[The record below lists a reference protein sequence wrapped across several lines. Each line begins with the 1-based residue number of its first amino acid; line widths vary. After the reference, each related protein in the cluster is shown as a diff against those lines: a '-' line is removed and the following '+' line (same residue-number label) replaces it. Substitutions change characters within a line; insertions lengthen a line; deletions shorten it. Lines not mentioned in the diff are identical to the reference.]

1 MKKYLLSSLLVLGL
15 ALYSTVAA
23 WAENVVYGLMPSNT
37 YGART
42 TSFDID
48 ALGATALK
56 ITPEFAFENA
66 EEFNCGTSVGD
77 KYYAFVVNRGVDA
90 PAFVTL
96 NFTTG
101 KMVVV
106 NDKSFTYGK
115 PGFGANGMAYD
126 EANEKLYAIEGV
138 YDESLDATATKL
150 YSVDTTNGTLT
161 EVATLNDSYEAIASD
176 HKGGFYLVK
185 VVTEGRK
192 NYPVLYKVSADFKVT
207 EAVANNTVTCSYST
221 FNSLVASKD
230 GKTVYYAAGKSIY
243 AFDVTAGT
251 VEMKGNL
258 NLNIAGITL
267 DKSSADGVAA
277 ENIPDAKPAAK
288 RFLVMRRI
296 YGSAMGDVPD
306 DVDSKRTYYY
316 YNVDGKEVGYANY
329 GRLYTDLGISE
340 TFNVVDIAKPVFD
353 ENGNI
358 VARNT
363 YQWGPYDFLDNT
375 FKKTPNCETY
385 EYNEAGQL
393 VSDTTSVYY
402 HEYTYNED
410 GTLATLNTYNKFTK
424 KLSQSIQYVAY
435 DEKGNVISYVSDGN
449 WDSQKYN
456 ADIEYD
462 ENGNKIEEF
471 QYKVV
476 DDPNMPGSTM
486 NKPKQL
492 EKWEYVN
499 NGLAL
504 YQRFRYDNIGK
515 DVPEYNEVPEF
526 KTVYEPVV
534 EGDYNDVYAR
544 DSSYFDN
551 GKNSKWMGE
560 STYSRYTYAD
570 FTDMEKD
577 TYMEL
582 TAEVDAK
589 AYNTVNLKFTMPQL
603 GGIQNCKFVIYRDCT
618 PIDTLSFDD
627 FVANADPETG
637 LCTYQDKLVKN
648 GTYDYFIQP
657 LFSAYSDDMMAA
669 DIDEPGIDDGGVV
682 TPEENPEAEWIGYYS
697 TTPVQVTVYT
707 ELPAVTDLAL
717 TGGEIKTS
725 GNIANLQKTYYAGL
739 SWKNPENITDY
750 GFKKNSV
757 YLGMEEQSLAE
768 ITKADSTNAN
778 VELAFE
784 EDTEAYVVTSYA
796 LGYAVSDTIT
806 VKIKDIDAFATGVEG
821 VTVDGAVKATFANNT
836 ITLSDNAT
844 VSVFAANGQK
854 VYEKNNVTSVSLNNL
869 PAAAYIVCVEKNG
882 NVNAYKYRV
891 K

>member
-56 ITPEFAFENA
+56 ITPDFTFENA
-66 EEFNCGTSVGD
+66 EEFNCGTSAGD

-90 PAFVTL
+90 AAFVTL

-106 NDKSFTYGK
+106 NDKSFSYGK

-126 EANEKLYAIEGV
+126 ETNGKLYVIEGV
-138 YDESLDATATKL
+138 YDESLEATATKL

-161 EVATLNDSYEAIASD
+161 EVAKWNDSYEAITSD

-185 VVTEGRK
+185 VVSEKKK
-192 NYPVLYKVSADFKVT
+192 NYPVLYKVSADFKVS
-207 EAVANNTVTCSYST
+207 EAVANNTVTCSYT
-221 FNSLVASKD
+221 TYNSLVASKD
-230 GKTVYYAAGKSIY
+230 GNTVYYAAGKSIY

-258 NLNIAGITL
+258 NLNIAGITF

-277 ENIPDAKPAAK
+277 ENIPDDKPAAK
-288 RFLVMRRI
+288 RFLVMKRI

-316 YNVDGKEVGYANY
+316 YNADGKEVGYANY
-329 GRLYTDLGISE
+329 GRLYSDLGTSDK
-340 TFNVVDIAKPVFD
+340 FNLVDIAKPVFD

-358 VARNT
+358 VAKNT
-363 YQWGPYDFLDNT
+363 YQWGPYDFLDYT

-402 HEYTYNED
+402 HEYTYNEN
-410 GTLATLNTYNKFTK
+410 GTLAILNTYNRFTK
-424 KLSQSIQYVAY
+424 KLSQSIKYTY

-449 WDSQKYN
+449 WDAQKYN

-462 ENGNKIEEF
+462 ENGNKVLEF

-476 DDPNMPGSTM
+476 EDSDMPGETTTKS
-486 NKPKQL
+486 KQL

-504 YQRFRYDNIGK
+504 YQRFRYDDKG
-515 DVPEYNEVPEF
+515 EAVPEF

-534 EGDYNDVYAR
+534 EGDYNDVYVR
-544 DSSYFDN
+544 DSSYYDN

-560 STYSRYTYAD
+560 STYSRYTYTD
-570 FTDMEKD
+570 FTDMEEA

-589 AYNTVNLKFTMPQL
+589 AYNTVNLKFGMPQL
-603 GGIQNCKFVIYRDCT
+603 ALMQDSKYVIYRDCT

-627 FVANADPETG
+627 FAANADPETG
-637 LCTYQDKLVKN
+637 ICTYQDKLLKN

-657 LFSAYSDDMMAA
+657 LFTAYSDDMMAA
-669 DIDEPGIDDGGVV
+669 DVDEPGIDDGGVV
-682 TPEENPEAEWIGYYS
+682 SPEENPEAQWIGYYS

-707 ELPAVTDLAL
+707 ELPSVTELTM
-717 TGGEIKTS
+717 TGGKIETS
-725 GNIANLQKTYYAGL
+725 GNIANLQKTYFADF
-739 SWKNPENITDY
+739 SWKNPENVEDY

-768 ITKADSTNAN
+768 ITKADSTKAS

-796 LGYAVSDTIT
+796 LGHAISDTIT
-806 VKIKDIDAFATGVEG
+806 VKIKDIEKAAGVEG
-821 VTVDGAVKATFANNT
+821 VTVDGAVKATFVGNT

-854 VYEKNNVTSVSLNNL
+854 VYEENNVTSVSLNNL

>member
-48 ALGATALK
+48 ALGSDALK
-56 ITPEFAFENA
+56 LTPDFAFENA

-77 KYYAFVVNRGVDA
+77 KYYAFVVNRGVEA
-90 PAFVTL
+90 AAFVTL

-126 EANEKLYAIEGV
+126 ETNGKLYVIEGAF
-138 YDESLDATATKL
+138 DESLEAEATKL

-161 EVATLNDSYEAIASD
+161 EVAKWNDSYEAIASD

-185 VVTEGRK
+185 VVSEGRK
-192 NYPVLYKVSADFKVT
+192 NYPVLYKVSADFKVS
-207 EAVANNTVTCSYST
+207 EAVANNTVTCSYT
-221 FNSLVASKD
+221 TYNSLVASKD
-230 GKTVYYAAGKSIY
+230 GSTVYYAAGKSIY

-258 NLNIAGITL
+258 NLNIAGITF

-277 ENIPDAKPAAK
+277 ENIPDDKPAAK
-288 RFLVMRRI
+288 RFLVMKRI

-306 DVDSKRTYYY
+306 DVDSKRTFYY

-329 GRLYTDLGISE
+329 GRLYLDLGVSDN
-340 TFNVVDIAKPVFD
+340 FNLVDIAKPVFD

-363 YQWGPYDFLDNT
+363 YQWGPYDFLDYT
-375 FKKTPNCETY
+375 FQKTPNCETY
-385 EYNEAGQL
+385 AYNEAGQL
-393 VSDTTSVYY
+393 IADTTSVYY
-402 HEYTYNED
+402 HEYTYNEN
-410 GTLATLNTYNKFTK
+410 GTLAILNTYNKFSK
-424 KLSQSIQYVAY
+424 KLSQSIKYTY

-456 ADIEYD
+456 AEIEYD
-462 ENGNKIEEF
+462 KNGNKIEEF
-471 QYKVV
+471 QYQVV
-476 DDPNMPGSTM
+476 EDPNMPGSTT
-486 NKPKQL
+486 NKSKQL
-492 EKWEYVN
+492 ETWKYVDN
-499 NGLAL
+499 CLAE
-504 YQRFRYDNIGK
+504 YQRFRFDEKGK
-515 DVPEYNEVPEF
+515 EVPEY

-534 EGDYNDVYAR
+534 EGDYNDVYVR
-544 DSSYFDN
+544 DSSYFDDGRN
-551 GKNSKWMGE
+551 PRWMGE

-589 AYNTVNLKFTMPQL
+589 AYNTVNLKFSMPQL
-603 GGIQNCKFVIYRDCT
+603 GGVQDCKFVIYRDCT

-637 LCTYQDKLVKN
+637 LCTYQDKLLKN

-657 LFSAYSDDMMAA
+657 LFTAYSDDMMAA
-669 DIDEPGIDDGGVV
+669 DVDEPGIDDGGVV
-682 TPEENPEAEWIGYYS
+682 GPEENPEAQWIGYYS

-717 TGGEIKTS
+717 TGGKVETS
-725 GNIANLQKTYYAGL
+725 GSIANLQKTYFAAF

-757 YLGMEEQSLAE
+757 YLGMEEQALAE
-768 ITKADSTNAN
+768 ITKADSTSAN

-796 LGYAVSDTIT
+796 LGNAISDTIT
-806 VKIKDIDAFATGVEG
+806 VKIKDIEAFATGVEG
-821 VTVDGAVKATFANNT
+821 VTVDGAVKATFAGNT

-854 VYEKNNVTSVSLNNL
+854 VYEENNVTSVSLNNL

>member
-258 NLNIAGITL
+258 NLNIAGITF
-267 DKSSADGVAA
+267 DKSSADGAAA

-288 RFLVMRRI
+288 RFLVMKRI

-363 YQWGPYDFLDNT
+363 YQWGPYDFLDYT

-424 KLSQSIQYVAY
+424 KLYQSIQYVAY

-476 DDPNMPGSTM
+476 DDPNMPGSTT

-515 DVPEYNEVPEF
+515 DVPEYKEVPEY

-560 STYSRYTYAD
+560 CTYSRYTYAD

-637 LCTYQDKLVKN
+637 LCTYQDKLLKN

-725 GNIANLQKTYYAGL
+725 GNVANLQKTYYAGL

-757 YLGMEEQSLAE
+757 YLGMEEQALAE
-768 ITKADSTNAN
+768 VTKADSTNVN

>member
-48 ALGATALK
+48 ALGSDALK
-56 ITPEFAFENA
+56 LTPDFAFENA

-90 PAFVTL
+90 AAFVTL

-126 EANEKLYAIEGV
+126 ETNGKLYVIEGV

-185 VVTEGRK
+185 VVSEGRK
-192 NYPVLYKVSADFKVT
+192 NYPVLYKVSADFKVS
-207 EAVANNTVTCSYST
+207 EAVANNTVTCSYT
-221 FNSLVASKD
+221 TYNSLVASKD
-230 GKTVYYAAGKSIY
+230 GSTVYYAAGKSIY

-258 NLNIAGITL
+258 NLNIAGITF

-277 ENIPDAKPAAK
+277 ENIPDDKPAAK
-288 RFLVMRRI
+288 RFLVMKRI

-329 GRLYTDLGISE
+329 GRLYLDLGVSDN
-340 TFNVVDIAKPVFD
+340 FNLVDIAKPVFD

-363 YQWGPYDFLDNT
+363 YQWGPYDFLDYT
-375 FKKTPNCETY
+375 FQKTPNCETY
-385 EYNEAGQL
+385 AYNEAGQL
-393 VSDTTSVYY
+393 IADTTSVYY
-402 HEYTYNED
+402 HEYTYNEN
-410 GTLATLNTYNKFTK
+410 GTLAILNTYNKFSK
-424 KLSQSIQYVAY
+424 KLSQSIKYTY

-456 ADIEYD
+456 AEIEYD
-462 ENGNKIEEF
+462 KNGNKIEEF
-471 QYKVV
+471 QYQVV
-476 DDPNMPGSTM
+476 EDPNMPGSTT
-486 NKPKQL
+486 NKSKQL
-492 EKWEYVN
+492 ETWKYVDN
-499 NGLAL
+499 CLAE
-504 YQRFRYDNIGK
+504 YQRFRFDEKGK
-515 DVPEYNEVPEF
+515 EVPEY

-534 EGDYNDVYAR
+534 EGDYNDVYVR

-551 GKNSKWMGE
+551 GKSSKWMGE

-589 AYNTVNLKFTMPQL
+589 AYNTVNLKFSMPQL
-603 GGIQNCKFVIYRDCT
+603 GGVQDCKFVIYRDCT

-637 LCTYQDKLVKN
+637 LCTYQDKLLKN

-657 LFSAYSDDMMAA
+657 LFTAYSDDMMAA
-669 DIDEPGIDDGGVV
+669 DVDEPGIDDGGVV
-682 TPEENPEAEWIGYYS
+682 GPEENPEAQWIGYYS

-707 ELPAVTDLAL
+707 ELPAVTELTM
-717 TGGEIKTS
+717 TGGKVETS
-725 GNIANLQKTYYAGL
+725 GSIANLQKTYFAAF

-757 YLGMEEQSLAE
+757 YLGMEEMALSE
-768 ITKADSTNAN
+768 ITKADSTSAN

-796 LGYAVSDTIT
+796 LGNAISDTIT
-806 VKIKDIDAFATGVEG
+806 VKIKDIEAFATGVEG
-821 VTVDGAVKATFANNT
+821 VTVDGAVKATFAGNT

-854 VYEKNNVTSVSLNNL
+854 VYEENNVTSVSLNNL

>member
-23 WAENVVYGLMPSNT
+23 WAENVVYGISPSNSF
-37 YGART
+37 GART

-56 ITPEFAFENA
+56 ITPEFTFDTA
-66 EEFNCGTSVGD
+66 EDFNCGTAAGD
-77 KYYAFVVNRGVDA
+77 KYYAYVVNRGVDA
-90 PAFVTL
+90 PAFVTI

-115 PGFGANGMAYD
+115 PGFGVNGMAYD
-126 EANEKLYAIEGV
+126 EVNAKLYAIEGV

-161 EVATLNDSYEAIASD
+161 EVATLKDSYEAIASD

-185 VVTEGRK
+185 VVSEGRK
-192 NYPVLYKVSADFKVT
+192 NYPVLYKVSADFNIT
-207 EAVANNTVTCSYST
+207 EAVANNTVTCSYT
-221 FNSLVASKD
+221 TYNSLVASKD
-230 GKTVYYAAGKSIY
+230 GNTVYYAAGKSIY
-243 AFDVTAGT
+243 AFDLTAGT
-251 VEMKGNL
+251 VEKKGDL
-258 NLNIAGITL
+258 SMNIAGITF
-267 DKSSADGVAA
+267 DKSSADGVVA
-277 ENIPDAKPAAK
+277 EITPEAKPAAK
-288 RFLVMRRI
+288 RFLVQKRI

-316 YNVDGKEVGYANY
+316 YNADGKEVGYANY
-329 GRLYTDLGISE
+329 GRLYSDLGVSDN
-340 TFNVVDIAKPVFD
+340 FNIVDIAKPVFD
-353 ENGNI
+353 KNGNI

-363 YQWGPYDFLDNT
+363 YQWGPYDFLDYT

-385 EYNEAGQL
+385 AYNEAGQL
-393 VSDTTSVYY
+393 ISDTTSVYI
-402 HEYTYNED
+402 HEYKYNEN
-410 GTLATLNTYNKFTK
+410 GTLSTLNTYNKFTK

-435 DEKGNVISYVSDGN
+435 DEKGNVVSYVSDGN

-456 ADIEYD
+456 GEIEYD
-462 ENGNKIEEF
+462 ENGNKVEEY
-471 QYKVV
+471 QYQVV
-476 DDPNMPGSTM
+476 DDPDMPGETM
-486 NKPKQL
+486 NKSKQL

-504 YQRFRYDNIGK
+504 YQRFRFDDKG
-515 DVPEYNEVPEF
+515 NEVPDY

-534 EGDYNDVYAR
+534 EGDYNDVYVR

-551 GKNSKWMGE
+551 GNSSKWMGE
-560 STYSRYTYAD
+560 STYSRYTYVD

-582 TAEVDAK
+582 TAEVDTK

-603 GGIQNCKFVIYRDCT
+603 GGIQDCKFVIYRDCT

-637 LCTYQDKLVKN
+637 ICTYQDKLLKN

-669 DIDEPGIDDGGVV
+669 DLDEPGIDDGGVV
-682 TPEENPEAEWIGYYS
+682 GPEENPEAEWIGYYS

-717 TGGEIKTS
+717 TGGNVKTS
-725 GNIANLQKTYYAGL
+725 GNIANLQKSYYAGL

-757 YLGMEEQSLAE
+757 YLGMEEQALAE
-768 ITKADSTNAN
+768 VTKADSTNVS

-806 VKIKDIDAFATGVEG
+806 VKIKDIEAFATGVEG
-821 VTVDGAVKATFANNT
+821 VTVDGAVKATFAGNT

-854 VYEKNNVTSVSLNNL
+854 VYEENNVTSVSLNNL

>member
-1 MKKYLLSSLLVLGL
+1 MKKYLLSSLFVLGL

-23 WAENVVYGLMPSNT
+23 WAENVVYGLMPSST

-66 EEFNCGTSVGD
+66 EGFNCGTSVGD

-90 PAFVTL
+90 TAFVTL

-115 PGFGANGMAYD
+115 PGFSANGMAYD
-126 EANEKLYAIEGV
+126 EANEKLYTIEGV
-138 YDESLDATATKL
+138 YDESLDAPATKL

-161 EVATLNDSYEAIASD
+161 EVATLNDSYKAIASD

-185 VVTEGRK
+185 VVSKDRK
-192 NYPVLYKVSADFKVT
+192 NYPVLYKVSADYKVT
-207 EAVANNTVTCSYST
+207 EAVANTTVNCSYTT

-230 GKTVYYAAGKSIY
+230 GTTVYYVAGKSIF

-251 VEMKGNL
+251 VEKKGDL
-258 NLNIAGITL
+258 NSNIAGVTFG
-267 DKSSADGVAA
+267 KSSADGVAA
-277 ENIPDAKPAAK
+277 ENILDDKPAAK

-296 YGSAMGDVPD
+296 YGSVMGDVPY

-329 GRLYTDLGISE
+329 GRLYTDLGISDN
-340 TFNVVDIAKPVFD
+340 FNIVDIAKPVFD

-363 YQWGPYDFLDNT
+363 YQWGQYDFLDYT

-393 VSDTTSVYY
+393 VSDTTSLYY
-402 HEYTYNED
+402 HEYIYNEN
-410 GTLATLNTYNKFTK
+410 GTLSILNTYNKYTK
-424 KLSQSIQYVAY
+424 KISQSIKYTY

-449 WDSQKYN
+449 FDYQKYN
-456 ADIEYD
+456 AEIDYD
-462 ENGNKIEEF
+462 ENGNKIEEY
-471 QYKVV
+471 QYQVV
-476 DDPNMPGSTM
+476 DDPNMPGSPM
-486 NKPKQL
+486 NKSKQL
-492 EKWEYVN
+492 ESWKYVDN
-499 NGLAL
+499 CLAE
-504 YQRFRYDNIGK
+504 YQRFRYDDKGNA
-515 DVPEYNEVPEF
+515 VPDF

-551 GKNSKWMGE
+551 GKISKWMGE

-603 GGIQNCKFVIYRDCT
+603 GGIQKCKFVIYRDCT
-618 PIDTLSFDD
+618 PIDTLSLDD
-627 FVANADPETG
+627 FVTNADPETG
-637 LCTYQDKLVKN
+637 LCTYQDKLLKN

-657 LFSAYSDDMMAA
+657 LFTAYSDDMMAA

-725 GNIANLQKTYYAGL
+725 GSIANLHKTYYAGL

-750 GFKKNSV
+750 GFKKNSI
-757 YLGMEEQSLAE
+757 YLGMQKQSLAE
-768 ITKADSTNAN
+768 ITKADSTNVN

-796 LGYAVSDTIT
+796 LGYAVSDTIAI
-806 VKIKDIDAFATGVEG
+806 KIKAIENAAGVEG

-844 VSVFAANGQK
+844 VSVFATNGQK
-854 VYEKNNVTSVSLNNL
+854 VYEENNVTSVSLNNL

>member
-23 WAENVVYGLMPSNT
+23 WAENVVYGIMPSNT

-48 ALGATALK
+48 ALGSDALK
-56 ITPEFAFENA
+56 LTPEFAFENA

-90 PAFVTL
+90 AAFVTL

-101 KMVVV
+101 NMVVV

-126 EANEKLYAIEGV
+126 EVNDKLYVIEGV
-138 YDESLDATATKL
+138 FDESVESTATKL

-161 EVATLNDSYEAIASD
+161 EAATWKDSYEAIASD
-176 HKGGFYLVK
+176 HKGGFYVIKLETVGK
-185 VVTEGRK
+185 KT
-192 NYPVLYKVSADFKVT
+192 YPVLYKVSADFKVT
-207 EAVANNTVTCSYST
+207 EAVANTTVNCSYT
-221 FNSLVASKD
+221 TYNSLVASKD
-230 GKTVYYAAGKSIY
+230 GNTVYYAAGKGVY

-251 VEMKGNL
+251 VEKKGDL
-258 NLNIAGITL
+258 KLNIAGITL
-267 DKSSADGVAA
+267 DKSSADGAAA
-277 ENIPDAKPAAK
+277 EITPDAKSAK
-288 RFLVMRRI
+288 RFLVMKRI

-316 YNVDGKEVGYANY
+316 YNADGKEVGYANY
-329 GRLYTDLGISE
+329 GRLYTDLGVSE
-340 TFNVVDIAKPVFD
+340 NFNLVDIAKPVFD

-358 VARNT
+358 VAKNT
-363 YQWGPYDFLDNT
+363 YQWGLYDFLDYT

-402 HEYTYNED
+402 HEYTYSEN

-435 DEKGNVISYVSDGN
+435 NEKGNVVSYVSDGN

-462 ENGNKIEEF
+462 ENGNKVEEY
-471 QYKVV
+471 QYQVV
-476 DDPNMPGSTM
+476 DDPNMQGSTK
-486 NKPKQL
+486 NKSKQL
-492 EKWEYVN
+492 ETWKYVDN
-499 NGLAL
+499 SLAE
-504 YQRFRYDNIGK
+504 YQRFRYDDKGNA
-515 DVPEYNEVPEF
+515 VPEF

-534 EGDYNDVYAR
+534 EGDYNDVYVR

-560 STYSRYTYAD
+560 STYSRYTYVD

-577 TYMEL
+577 TYMKL

-589 AYNTVNLKFTMPQL
+589 AYNTVNLKFSMPQL
-603 GGIQNCKFVIYRDCT
+603 GGVQDCKFVIYRDCT

-637 LCTYQDKLVKN
+637 LCTYQDKLLKN

-657 LFSAYSDDMMAA
+657 LFTAYSDDMMAA
-669 DIDEPGIDDGGVV
+669 DVDEPGIDDGGVV
-682 TPEENPEAEWIGYYS
+682 GPEENPEAQWIGYYS

-717 TGGEIKTS
+717 TGGKIVTS
-725 GNIANLQKTYYAGL
+725 GSIANLQKTYYAGL
-739 SWKNPENITDY
+739 SWKNPENVEDY

-768 ITKADSTNAN
+768 ITKADSTNAT

-796 LGYAVSDTIT
+796 LGYAISDTIT
-806 VKIKDIDAFATGVEG
+806 VKIKDIEDATGVEG
-821 VTVDGAVKATFANNT
+821 VTVDGAVKATFAGNT

-844 VSVFAANGQK
+844 LSVFAANGQK
-854 VYEKNNVTSVSLNNL
+854 VYEENNVTSVSLNNL

>member
-48 ALGATALK
+48 ALGSDALK
-56 ITPEFAFENA
+56 LTPDFAFENA

-185 VVTEGRK
+185 VVSKDRK
-192 NYPVLYKVSADFKVT
+192 NYPVLYKVSADFKVS
-207 EAVANNTVTCSYST
+207 EAVANNTVTCSYT
-221 FNSLVASKD
+221 TYNSLVASKD
-230 GKTVYYAAGKSIY
+230 GSTVYYAAGKSIY

-258 NLNIAGITL
+258 NLNIAGITF

-277 ENIPDAKPAAK
+277 ENIPDDKPAAK
-288 RFLVMRRI
+288 RFLVMKRI

-306 DVDSKRTYYY
+306 DVDSKRTFYY

-329 GRLYTDLGISE
+329 GRLYLDLGVSDN
-340 TFNVVDIAKPVFD
+340 FNLVDIAKPVFD

-363 YQWGPYDFLDNT
+363 YQWGPYDFLDYT
-375 FKKTPNCETY
+375 FQKTPNCETY
-385 EYNEAGQL
+385 AYNEAGQL
-393 VSDTTSVYY
+393 IADTTSVYY
-402 HEYTYNED
+402 HEYTYNEN
-410 GTLATLNTYNKFTK
+410 GTLAILNTYNKFSK
-424 KLSQSIQYVAY
+424 KLSQSIKYTY

-456 ADIEYD
+456 AEIEYD
-462 ENGNKIEEF
+462 KNGNKIEEF
-471 QYKVV
+471 QYQIVE
-476 DDPNMPGSTM
+476 DPNMPGSTT
-486 NKPKQL
+486 NKSKQL
-492 EKWEYVN
+492 ETWKYVDN
-499 NGLAL
+499 CLAE
-504 YQRFRYDNIGK
+504 YQRFRFDEKGK
-515 DVPEYNEVPEF
+515 EVPEY

-534 EGDYNDVYAR
+534 EGDYNDVYVR

-589 AYNTVNLKFTMPQL
+589 AYNTVNLKFSMPQL
-603 GGIQNCKFVIYRDCT
+603 GGVQDCKFVIYRDCT

-637 LCTYQDKLVKN
+637 LCTYQDKLLKN

-657 LFSAYSDDMMAA
+657 LFTAYSDDMMAA
-669 DIDEPGIDDGGVV
+669 DVDEPGIDDGGVV
-682 TPEENPEAEWIGYYS
+682 GPEENPEAQWIGYYS

-717 TGGEIKTS
+717 TGGKVETS
-725 GNIANLQKTYYAGL
+725 GSIANLQKTYFAAF

-757 YLGMEEQSLAE
+757 YLGMEEMALSE
-768 ITKADSTNAN
+768 ITKADSTSAN

-796 LGYAVSDTIT
+796 LGNAISDTIT
-806 VKIKDIDAFATGVEG
+806 VKIKDIEAFATGVEG
-821 VTVDGAVKATFANNT
+821 VTVDGAVKATFAGNT

-854 VYEKNNVTSVSLNNL
+854 VYEENNVTSVSLNNL

>member
-1 MKKYLLSSLLVLGL
+1 MKKYLLSSLFVLGL

-23 WAENVVYGLMPSNT
+23 WAENVVYGLMPSST

-66 EEFNCGTSVGD
+66 EEFKCGTSVGD
-77 KYYAFVVNRGVDA
+77 KYYAFVVNSGVDA

-115 PGFGANGMAYD
+115 PGSGANGMAYD

-138 YDESLDATATKL
+138 YDESLDAPATKL

-161 EVATLNDSYEAIASD
+161 EVATLNDSYKAIASD

-185 VVTEGRK
+185 VVSKDRK

-207 EAVANNTVTCSYST
+207 EAVANTTVTCSYT
-221 FNSLVASKD
+221 TYNSLVASKD

-243 AFDVTAGT
+243 AFDVTAAT
-251 VEMKGNL
+251 VEKKGDL
-258 NLNIAGITL
+258 NSNIAGVTFG
-267 DKSSADGVAA
+267 KSSADGVAA
-277 ENIPDAKPAAK
+277 ENIPDDKPAAK

-296 YGSAMGDVPD
+296 YGSIMGDVSD

-329 GRLYTDLGISE
+329 GRLYTDLGTSDN
-340 TFNVVDIAKPVFD
+340 FNIVDIAKPVFD

-363 YQWGPYDFLDNT
+363 YQWGQYDFLDYT
-375 FKKTPNCETY
+375 FKKTPNCVTY

-393 VSDTTSVYY
+393 VSDTTSLYY
-402 HEYTYNED
+402 HEYIYNEN
-410 GTLATLNTYNKFTK
+410 GTLSILNTYNKYTK
-424 KLSQSIQYVAY
+424 KLSQSIKYTY

-449 WDSQKYN
+449 YDYQKYN
-456 ADIEYD
+456 AEIDYD
-462 ENGNKIEEF
+462 ENGNKIEEY
-471 QYKVV
+471 QYQVV
-476 DDPNMPGSTM
+476 DDPNMPGSPM
-486 NKPKQL
+486 NKSKQL
-492 EKWEYVN
+492 ESWKYVDN
-499 NGLAL
+499 CLAE
-504 YQRFRYDNIGK
+504 YQRFRYDDKGNA
-515 DVPEYNEVPEF
+515 VPDF

-551 GKNSKWMGE
+551 GKISKWMGE

-603 GGIQNCKFVIYRDCT
+603 GGIQKCKFVIYRDCT
-618 PIDTLSFDD
+618 PIDTLSVDD
-627 FVANADPETG
+627 FVTNADPETG
-637 LCTYQDKLVKN
+637 LCTYQDKLLKN

-657 LFSAYSDDMMAA
+657 LFTAYSDDMMAA

-725 GNIANLQKTYYAGL
+725 GSIANLQKTYYAGL

-750 GFKKNSV
+750 GFKKNSI
-757 YLGMEEQSLAE
+757 YLGKQKQSLAE
-768 ITKADSTNAN
+768 ITKADSTNVN

-796 LGYAVSDTIT
+796 LGYAVSDTIAI
-806 VKIKDIDAFATGVEG
+806 KIKAIENAAGVEG

-854 VYEKNNVTSVSLNNL
+854 VYEENNVTSVSLNNL

>member
-77 KYYAFVVNRGVDA
+77 EYYAFVVNRGVDA

-185 VVTEGRK
+185 VVSKDRK
-192 NYPVLYKVSADFKVT
+192 NYPVLYKVSADFKVS
-207 EAVANNTVTCSYST
+207 EAVANNTVTCSYT
-221 FNSLVASKD
+221 TYNSLVASKD
-230 GKTVYYAAGKSIY
+230 GSTVYYAAGKSIY

-258 NLNIAGITL
+258 NLNIAGITF

-277 ENIPDAKPAAK
+277 ENIPDDKPAAK

-306 DVDSKRTYYY
+306 NVDSKRTYYY
-316 YNVDGKEVGYANY
+316 YNADGKEVGYANY
-329 GRLYTDLGISE
+329 GRLYSDLGVSDN
-340 TFNVVDIAKPVFD
+340 FNLVDIAKPVFD

-363 YQWGPYDFLDNT
+363 YQWGPYDFLDYT
-375 FKKTPNCETY
+375 FQKTPNCETY

-402 HEYTYNED
+402 HEYTYNEN
-410 GTLATLNTYNKFTK
+410 GTLAILNTYNRFSK
-424 KLSQSIQYVAY
+424 KLSQSIKYTY

-462 ENGNKIEEF
+462 ENGNKVEEF
-471 QYKVV
+471 QYQIVE
-476 DDPNMPGSTM
+476 DPDMPGETT
-486 NKPKQL
+486 NKSKQL
-492 EKWEYVN
+492 ETWKYVDNCLAEY
-499 NGLAL
+499 
-504 YQRFRYDNIGK
+504 QKFRYDDKG
-515 DVPEYNEVPEF
+515 EAVPEF

-534 EGDYNDVYAR
+534 EGDYNDVYVR
-544 DSSYFDN
+544 DSSYFDDGRN
-551 GKNSKWMGE
+551 PRWMGE

-570 FTDMEKD
+570 FTDMEEA
-577 TYMEL
+577 TYMNF

-603 GGIQNCKFVIYRDCT
+603 AYMQDSKYVIYRDCT

-637 LCTYQDKLVKN
+637 LCTYQDKLLKN

-657 LFSAYSDDMMAA
+657 LFTAYSDDMMAA
-669 DIDEPGIDDGGVV
+669 DVDEPGIDDGGVV
-682 TPEENPEAEWIGYYS
+682 GPEENPEAQWIGYYS

-717 TGGEIKTS
+717 TGGKVETS
-725 GNIANLQKTYYAGL
+725 GSIANLQKTYFAAF

-757 YLGMEEQSLAE
+757 YLGMEEQALAE
-768 ITKADSTNAN
+768 VTKADSTNAT

-796 LGYAVSDTIT
+796 LGYAISDTIT

-821 VTVDGAVKATFANNT
+821 VTVDGAVKATFAGNT

-854 VYEKNNVTSVSLNNL
+854 VYEKNNVRSVSLNNL

>member
-1 MKKYLLSSLLVLGL
+1 MKKYLLSSLFVLGL

-23 WAENVVYGLMPSNT
+23 WAENVVYGLMPSST

-66 EEFNCGTSVGD
+66 EGFNCGTSVGD

-90 PAFVTL
+90 TAFVTL

-161 EVATLNDSYEAIASD
+161 EVATLNDSYQAIASD

-185 VVTEGRK
+185 VVSKDRK
-192 NYPVLYKVSADFKVT
+192 NYPVLYKVSADYKVT
-207 EAVANNTVTCSYST
+207 EAVANTTVTCSYT
-221 FNSLVASKD
+221 TYNSLVASKD
-230 GKTVYYAAGKSIY
+230 GKTVYYVAGKSIF

-251 VEMKGNL
+251 VEKKGDL
-258 NLNIAGITL
+258 NSNIAGVTFG
-267 DKSSADGVAA
+267 KSSADGVAA
-277 ENIPDAKPAAK
+277 ENIPDDKPAAK

-296 YGSAMGDVPD
+296 YGSIIGDVPY

-329 GRLYTDLGISE
+329 GRLYTDLGTSDN
-340 TFNVVDIAKPVFD
+340 FNIVDIAKPVFD

-363 YQWGPYDFLDNT
+363 YQWGQYDFLDYT

-393 VSDTTSVYY
+393 VSDTTSLYY
-402 HEYTYNED
+402 HEYIYNEN
-410 GTLATLNTYNKFTK
+410 GTLSILNTYNKYTK
-424 KLSQSIQYVAY
+424 KLSQSIKYTY

-449 WDSQKYN
+449 FDYQKYN
-456 ADIEYD
+456 AEIDYD
-462 ENGNKIEEF
+462 ENGNKIEEY
-471 QYKVV
+471 QYQVV

-486 NKPKQL
+486 NKSKQL
-492 EKWEYVN
+492 ESWKYVDN
-499 NGLAL
+499 CLAE
-504 YQRFRYDNIGK
+504 YQRFRYDDKGNA
-515 DVPEYNEVPEF
+515 VPDF

-551 GKNSKWMGE
+551 GKISKWMGE

-603 GGIQNCKFVIYRDCT
+603 GGIQKCKFVIYRDCT
-618 PIDTLSFDD
+618 PIDTLSLDD
-627 FVANADPETG
+627 FVTNADPETG
-637 LCTYQDKLVKN
+637 LCTYQDKLLKN

-657 LFSAYSDDMMAA
+657 LFTAYSDDMMAA

-725 GNIANLQKTYYAGL
+725 GSIANLQKTYYAGL

-750 GFKKNSV
+750 GFKKNSI
-757 YLGMEEQSLAE
+757 YLGMQKQSLAE
-768 ITKADSTNAN
+768 ITKADSTNVN

-796 LGYAVSDTIT
+796 LGYAVSDTIAI
-806 VKIKDIDAFATGVEG
+806 KIKAIENAAGVEG

-854 VYEKNNVTSVSLNNL
+854 VYEENNVTSVSLNNL

>member
-23 WAENVVYGLMPSNT
+23 WAENVVYGIMPSNT

-48 ALGATALK
+48 ALGSDALK
-56 ITPEFAFENA
+56 LTPEFAFENA

-90 PAFVTL
+90 AAFVTL

-101 KMVVV
+101 NMVVV

-126 EANEKLYAIEGV
+126 EVNDKLYVIEGV
-138 YDESLDATATKL
+138 FDESVESTATKL

-161 EVATLNDSYEAIASD
+161 EAATWKDSYEAIASD
-176 HKGGFYLVK
+176 HKGGFYVIKLETVGK
-185 VVTEGRK
+185 KT
-192 NYPVLYKVSADFKVT
+192 YPVLYKVSADFKVT
-207 EAVANNTVTCSYST
+207 EAVANTTVNCSYT
-221 FNSLVASKD
+221 TYNSLVALKD
-230 GKTVYYAAGKSIY
+230 GNTVYYAAGKGVY

-251 VEMKGNL
+251 VEKKGDL
-258 NLNIAGITL
+258 KLNIAGITL
-267 DKSSADGVAA
+267 DKSSADGAAA
-277 ENIPDAKPAAK
+277 EITPDAKSAK
-288 RFLVMRRI
+288 RFLVMKRI

-316 YNVDGKEVGYANY
+316 YNADGKEVGYANY
-329 GRLYTDLGISE
+329 GRLYTDLGVSE

-358 VARNT
+358 VAKNT
-363 YQWGPYDFLDNT
+363 YQWGPYDFLDYT
-375 FKKTPNCETY
+375 FKKTANCETY

-435 DEKGNVISYVSDGN
+435 DKKGNVVSYVSDGN

-462 ENGNKIEEF
+462 ENGNKVEEF
-471 QYKVV
+471 QYQVV
-476 DDPNMPGSTM
+476 DDPNMQGSTK
-486 NKPKQL
+486 NKSKQL
-492 EKWEYVN
+492 ETWKYVDN
-499 NGLAL
+499 CLAE
-504 YQRFRYDNIGK
+504 YQRFRFDDNG
-515 DVPEYNEVPEF
+515 ESVPEF

-534 EGDYNDVYAR
+534 EGDYNDVYVR

-560 STYSRYTYAD
+560 STYSRYTYTD
-570 FTDMEKD
+570 FTDMEEA
-577 TYMEL
+577 TYMKL

-589 AYNTVNLKFTMPQL
+589 AYNTVNLKFSMPQL
-603 GGIQNCKFVIYRDCT
+603 GGVQDCKFVIYRDCT

-637 LCTYQDKLVKN
+637 LCTYQDKLLKN

-657 LFSAYSDDMMAA
+657 LFTAYSDDMMAA
-669 DIDEPGIDDGGVV
+669 DVDEPGIDDGGVV
-682 TPEENPEAEWIGYYS
+682 GPEENPEAQWIGYYS

-707 ELPAVTDLAL
+707 ELPAVTELAL
-717 TGGEIKTS
+717 TGGKIVTS
-725 GNIANLQKTYYAGL
+725 GSIANLQKTYYAGL

-757 YLGMEEQSLAE
+757 YLGMEDQSLAE
-768 ITKADSTNAN
+768 ITKADSTNAT

-796 LGYAVSDTIT
+796 LGYAISDTIT
-806 VKIKDIDAFATGVEG
+806 VKIKDIEDATGVEG
-821 VTVDGAVKATFANNT
+821 VTVDGAVKATFAGNT

-854 VYEKNNVTSVSLNNL
+854 VYEENNVTSVSLNNL

>member
-1 MKKYLLSSLLVLGL
+1 MKKYLLSSLFVLGL

-23 WAENVVYGLMPSNT
+23 WAENVVYGLMPSST

-66 EEFNCGTSVGD
+66 EGFNCGTSVGD
-77 KYYAFVVNRGVDA
+77 KYYAFVVNSGVDA

-115 PGFGANGMAYD
+115 PGSGANGMAYD

-185 VVTEGRK
+185 VVSKDRK

-207 EAVANNTVTCSYST
+207 EAVANTTVTCSYT
-221 FNSLVASKD
+221 TYNSLVASKD

-243 AFDVTAGT
+243 AFDVTAAT
-251 VEMKGNL
+251 VEKKGDL
-258 NLNIAGITL
+258 NSNIAGVTFG
-267 DKSSADGVAA
+267 KSSADGVAA
-277 ENIPDAKPAAK
+277 ENIPDDKPAAK

-296 YGSAMGDVPD
+296 YGSVMGDVPY

-329 GRLYTDLGISE
+329 GRLYTDLGTSDN
-340 TFNVVDIAKPVFD
+340 FNIVDIAKPVFD

-363 YQWGPYDFLDNT
+363 YQWGQYDFLDYT
-375 FKKTPNCETY
+375 FKKTPNCVTY

-393 VSDTTSVYY
+393 VSDTTSLYY
-402 HEYTYNED
+402 HEYIYNEN
-410 GTLATLNTYNKFTK
+410 GTLSILNTYNKYTK
-424 KLSQSIQYVAY
+424 KLSQSIKYTY

-449 WDSQKYN
+449 YDYQKYN
-456 ADIEYD
+456 AEIDYD
-462 ENGNKIEEF
+462 ENGNKIEEY
-471 QYKVV
+471 QYQVV

-486 NKPKQL
+486 NKSKQL
-492 EKWEYVN
+492 ESWKYVDN
-499 NGLAL
+499 CLAE
-504 YQRFRYDNIGK
+504 YQRFRYDDKGNA
-515 DVPEYNEVPEF
+515 VPDF

-551 GKNSKWMGE
+551 GKISKWMGE

-603 GGIQNCKFVIYRDCT
+603 GGIQKCKFVIYRDCT
-618 PIDTLSFDD
+618 PIDTLSLDD
-627 FVANADPETG
+627 FVTNADPETG
-637 LCTYQDKLVKN
+637 LCTYQDKLLKN

-657 LFSAYSDDMMAA
+657 LFTAYSDDMMAA

-725 GNIANLQKTYYAGL
+725 GSIANLQKTYYAGL

-750 GFKKNSV
+750 GFKKNSI
-757 YLGMEEQSLAE
+757 YLGMQKQSLAE
-768 ITKADSTNAN
+768 ITKADSTNVN

-796 LGYAVSDTIT
+796 LGYAVSDTIAI
-806 VKIKDIDAFATGVEG
+806 KIKAIENAAGVEG

-854 VYEKNNVTSVSLNNL
+854 VYEENNVTSVSLNNL

>member
-48 ALGATALK
+48 ALGSDALK
-56 ITPEFAFENA
+56 LTPDFAFENA

-90 PAFVTL
+90 AAFVTL

-126 EANEKLYAIEGV
+126 ETNGKLYVIEGV

-185 VVTEGRK
+185 VVSEGRK
-192 NYPVLYKVSADFKVT
+192 NYPVLYKVSADFKVS
-207 EAVANNTVTCSYST
+207 EAVANNTVTCSYT
-221 FNSLVASKD
+221 TYNSLVASKD
-230 GKTVYYAAGKSIY
+230 GSTVYYAAGKSIY

-258 NLNIAGITL
+258 NLNIAGITF

-277 ENIPDAKPAAK
+277 ENIPDDKPAAK
-288 RFLVMRRI
+288 RFLVMKRI

-329 GRLYTDLGISE
+329 GRLYLDLGVSDN
-340 TFNVVDIAKPVFD
+340 FNLVDIAKPVFD

-363 YQWGPYDFLDNT
+363 YQWGPYDFLDYT
-375 FKKTPNCETY
+375 FQKTPNCETY
-385 EYNEAGQL
+385 AYNEAGQL
-393 VSDTTSVYY
+393 IADTTSVYY
-402 HEYTYNED
+402 HEYTYNEN
-410 GTLATLNTYNKFTK
+410 GTLAILNTYNRFTK
-424 KLSQSIQYVAY
+424 KLSQSIKYTY

-456 ADIEYD
+456 AEIEYD
-462 ENGNKIEEF
+462 KNGNKIEEF
-471 QYKVV
+471 QYQVV
-476 DDPNMPGSTM
+476 EDPNMPGSTT
-486 NKPKQL
+486 NKSKQL
-492 EKWEYVN
+492 ETWKYVDN
-499 NGLAL
+499 CLAE
-504 YQRFRYDNIGK
+504 YQRFRFDEKGK
-515 DVPEYNEVPEF
+515 EVPEY

-534 EGDYNDVYAR
+534 EGDYNDVYVR
-544 DSSYFDN
+544 DSSYFDDGRN
-551 GKNSKWMGE
+551 PRWMGE

-589 AYNTVNLKFTMPQL
+589 AYNTVNLKFSMPQL
-603 GGIQNCKFVIYRDCT
+603 GGVQDCKFVIYRDCT

-637 LCTYQDKLVKN
+637 LCTYQDKLLKN

-657 LFSAYSDDMMAA
+657 LFTAYSDDMMAA
-669 DIDEPGIDDGGVV
+669 DVDEPGIDDGGVV
-682 TPEENPEAEWIGYYS
+682 GPEENPEAQWIGYYS

-717 TGGEIKTS
+717 IGGKVETS
-725 GNIANLQKTYYAGL
+725 GSIANLQKTYFAAF

-757 YLGMEEQSLAE
+757 YLGMEEQALAE
-768 ITKADSTNAN
+768 VTKADSTNAT

-796 LGYAVSDTIT
+796 LGNAISDTIT
-806 VKIKDIDAFATGVEG
+806 VKIKDIEAFATGVEG
-821 VTVDGAVKATFANNT
+821 VTVDGAVKATFAGNT

-854 VYEKNNVTSVSLNNL
+854 VYEENNVTSVSLNNL

>member
-1 MKKYLLSSLLVLGL
+1 MKKYLLSSLFVLGL

-23 WAENVVYGLMPSNT
+23 WAENVVYGLMPSST

-66 EEFNCGTSVGD
+66 EEFKCGTSVGD
-77 KYYAFVVNRGVDA
+77 KYYAFVVNSGVDA

-115 PGFGANGMAYD
+115 PGSGANGMAYD
-126 EANEKLYAIEGV
+126 EANEKLYTIEGV
-138 YDESLDATATKL
+138 YDESLDAPATKL

-161 EVATLNDSYEAIASD
+161 EVATLNDSYKAIASD

-185 VVTEGRK
+185 VVSKDGK
-192 NYPVLYKVSADFKVT
+192 YYPVLYKVSADYKVT
-207 EAVANNTVTCSYST
+207 EAVANTTVTCSYT
-221 FNSLVASKD
+221 TYNSLVASKD
-230 GKTVYYAAGKSIY
+230 GKTVYYVAGKSIF

-251 VEMKGNL
+251 VEKKGDL
-258 NLNIAGITL
+258 NSNIAGVTFG
-267 DKSSADGVAA
+267 KSSADGVAA
-277 ENIPDAKPAAK
+277 ENIPDDKPAAK

-296 YGSAMGDVPD
+296 YGSVMGDVPY

-329 GRLYTDLGISE
+329 GRLYTDLGTSDN
-340 TFNVVDIAKPVFD
+340 FNIVDIAKPVFD

-363 YQWGPYDFLDNT
+363 YLWGQYDFLDYT
-375 FKKTPNCETY
+375 FKKTPNCVTY

-393 VSDTTSVYY
+393 VSDTTSLYY
-402 HEYTYNED
+402 HEYIYNEN
-410 GTLATLNTYNKFTK
+410 GTLSKLNTYNKYTK
-424 KLSQSIQYVAY
+424 KLSQSIKYTY

-449 WDSQKYN
+449 YDYQKYN
-456 ADIEYD
+456 AEIDYD
-462 ENGNKIEEF
+462 ENGNKIEEY
-471 QYKVV
+471 QYQVV

-486 NKPKQL
+486 NKSKQL
-492 EKWEYVN
+492 ESWKYVDN
-499 NGLAL
+499 CLAE
-504 YQRFRYDNIGK
+504 YQRFRYDDKGNA
-515 DVPEYNEVPEF
+515 VPDF

-551 GKNSKWMGE
+551 GKISKWMGE

-603 GGIQNCKFVIYRDCT
+603 GGIQKCKFVIYRDCT

-627 FVANADPETG
+627 FVTNADPETG
-637 LCTYQDKLVKN
+637 LCTYQDKLLKN

-657 LFSAYSDDMMAA
+657 LFTAYSDDMMAA

-725 GNIANLQKTYYAGL
+725 GSIANLQKTYYAGL

-750 GFKKNSV
+750 GFKKNSI
-757 YLGMEEQSLAE
+757 YLGMQKQSLAE
-768 ITKADSTNAN
+768 ITKADSTNVN

-796 LGYAVSDTIT
+796 LGYAVSDTIAI
-806 VKIKDIDAFATGVEG
+806 KIKAIENAAGVEG

-854 VYEKNNVTSVSLNNL
+854 VYEENNVTSVSLNNL

>member
-23 WAENVVYGLMPSNT
+23 WAENVVYGIMPSNT

-48 ALGATALK
+48 ALGSDALK
-56 ITPEFAFENA
+56 LTPEFAFENA

-90 PAFVTL
+90 AAFVTL

-101 KMVVV
+101 NMVVV

-126 EANEKLYAIEGV
+126 EVNDKLYVIEGV
-138 YDESLDATATKL
+138 FDESVESTATKL

-161 EVATLNDSYEAIASD
+161 EAATWKDSYEAIASD
-176 HKGGFYLVK
+176 HKGGFYVIKLETVGK
-185 VVTEGRK
+185 KT
-192 NYPVLYKVSADFKVT
+192 YPVLYKVSADFKVT
-207 EAVANNTVTCSYST
+207 EAVANTTVNCSYT
-221 FNSLVASKD
+221 TYNSLVASKD
-230 GKTVYYAAGKSIY
+230 GNTVYYAAGKGVY

-251 VEMKGNL
+251 VEKKGDL
-258 NLNIAGITL
+258 KLNIAGITL
-267 DKSSADGVAA
+267 DKSSADGAAA
-277 ENIPDAKPAAK
+277 EITPDAKSAK
-288 RFLVMRRI
+288 RFLVMKRI

-316 YNVDGKEVGYANY
+316 YNADGKEVGYANY
-329 GRLYTDLGISE
+329 GRLYTDLGVSE
-340 TFNVVDIAKPVFD
+340 NFNLVDIAKPVFD

-358 VARNT
+358 VAKNT
-363 YQWGPYDFLDNT
+363 YQWGLYDFLDYT

-402 HEYTYNED
+402 HEYTYNEN

-435 DEKGNVISYVSDGN
+435 NEKGNVVSYVSDGN

-456 ADIEYD
+456 ADIDYD
-462 ENGNKIEEF
+462 ENGNKVEEY
-471 QYKVV
+471 QYQVV
-476 DDPNMPGSTM
+476 DDPNMQGSTK
-486 NKPKQL
+486 NKSKQL
-492 EKWEYVN
+492 ETWKYVDN
-499 NGLAL
+499 SLAE
-504 YQRFRYDNIGK
+504 YQRFRYDDKG
-515 DVPEYNEVPEF
+515 DAVPEF

-560 STYSRYTYAD
+560 STYSRYTYVD
-570 FTDMEKD
+570 FTDMEEA
-577 TYMEL
+577 TYMKL

-589 AYNTVNLKFTMPQL
+589 AYNTVNLKFSMPQL
-603 GGIQNCKFVIYRDCT
+603 GGVQDCKFVIYRDCT

-637 LCTYQDKLVKN
+637 LCTYQDKLLKN

-657 LFSAYSDDMMAA
+657 LFTAYSDDMMAA
-669 DIDEPGIDDGGVV
+669 DVDEPGIDDGGVV
-682 TPEENPEAEWIGYYS
+682 GPEENPEAQWIGYYS

-717 TGGEIKTS
+717 TGGKIVTS
-725 GNIANLQKTYYAGL
+725 GSIANLQKTYYAGL
-739 SWKNPENITDY
+739 SWKNPENVEDY

-768 ITKADSTNAN
+768 ITKADSTNAT

-796 LGYAVSDTIT
+796 LGYAISDTIT
-806 VKIKDIDAFATGVEG
+806 VKIKDIEDATGVEG
-821 VTVDGAVKATFANNT
+821 VTVDGAVKATFAGNT

-854 VYEKNNVTSVSLNNL
+854 VYEENNVTSVSLNNL

>member
-15 ALYSTVAA
+15 ALYSSVAA

-101 KMVVV
+101 KMVIV

-126 EANEKLYAIEGV
+126 EANEKLYVIEGA

-185 VVTEGRK
+185 VVSKDRK

-207 EAVANNTVTCSYST
+207 EAVANTTVTCSYST

-258 NLNIAGITL
+258 NLNIAGITF
-267 DKSSADGVAA
+267 DKSSADGAAA

-288 RFLVMRRI
+288 RFLVMKRI

-329 GRLYTDLGISE
+329 GRLYTDLGTSE

-363 YQWGPYDFLDNT
+363 YQWGPYDFLDYT

-456 ADIEYD
+456 GEIEYD
-462 ENGNKIEEF
+462 DNGNKVLEF
-471 QYKVV
+471 QYQVV
-476 DDPNMPGSTM
+476 DDPTMPGETM
-486 NKPKQL
+486 NKPKQI

-499 NGLAL
+499 NALAL
-504 YQRFRYDNIGK
+504 YQRFRYDGNG
-515 DVPEYNEVPEF
+515 DEVPDY

-637 LCTYQDKLVKN
+637 LCTYQDKLLKN

-725 GNIANLQKTYYAGL
+725 GSIANLQKTYYAGL

-750 GFKKNSV
+750 GFKKNSI

-768 ITKADSTNAN
+768 ITKADSTKAS

-796 LGYAVSDTIT
+796 LGYAISDTIT

-854 VYEKNNVTSVSLNNL
+854 VYEENNVTSVSLNNL

>member
-1 MKKYLLSSLLVLGL
+1 MKKYLLSSLFVLGL

-23 WAENVVYGLMPSNT
+23 WAENVVYGLMPSST

-77 KYYAFVVNRGVDA
+77 KYYAFVVNSGVDA

-138 YDESLDATATKL
+138 YDESLDAPATKL

-161 EVATLNDSYEAIASD
+161 EVATLNDSYKAIASD

-185 VVTEGRK
+185 VVSKDRK

-207 EAVANNTVTCSYST
+207 EAVANTTVTCSYT
-221 FNSLVASKD
+221 TYNSLVASKD
-230 GKTVYYAAGKSIY
+230 GKTVYYAAGKSIF

-251 VEMKGNL
+251 VEKKGDL
-258 NLNIAGITL
+258 NSNIAGVTFG
-267 DKSSADGVAA
+267 KSSADGVAA
-277 ENIPDAKPAAK
+277 ENIPDDKPAAK

-296 YGSAMGDVPD
+296 YGSIMGDVPR

-329 GRLYTDLGISE
+329 GRLYTDLGISDN
-340 TFNVVDIAKPVFD
+340 FNIVDIAKPVFD

-363 YQWGPYDFLDNT
+363 YQWGRYDFLDYT
-375 FKKTPNCETY
+375 FKKTPNCVTY

-393 VSDTTSVYY
+393 VSDTTSLYY
-402 HEYTYNED
+402 HEYIYNEN
-410 GTLATLNTYNKFTK
+410 GTLSILNTYNKYTK
-424 KLSQSIQYVAY
+424 KLSQSIKYTY

-449 WDSQKYN
+449 YDYQKYN
-456 ADIEYD
+456 ADIDYD
-462 ENGNKIEEF
+462 ENGNKIEEY
-471 QYKVV
+471 QYQVV

-486 NKPKQL
+486 NKSKQL
-492 EKWEYVN
+492 ESWKYVDN
-499 NGLAL
+499 CLAE
-504 YQRFRYDNIGK
+504 YQRFRYDDKGNA
-515 DVPEYNEVPEF
+515 VPDF

-551 GKNSKWMGE
+551 GKDSKWMGE

-603 GGIQNCKFVIYRDCT
+603 GGIQKCKFVIYRDCT
-618 PIDTLSFDD
+618 PIDTLSLDD
-627 FVANADPETG
+627 FVTNADPETG
-637 LCTYQDKLVKN
+637 LCTYQDKLLKN

-657 LFSAYSDDMMAA
+657 LFTAYSDDMMAA

-725 GNIANLQKTYYAGL
+725 GSIANLQKTYYAGL

-750 GFKKNSV
+750 GFKKNSI
-757 YLGMEEQSLAE
+757 YLGMQKQSLAE
-768 ITKADSTNAN
+768 ITKADSTNVN

-796 LGYAVSDTIT
+796 LGYAVSDTIAI
-806 VKIKDIDAFATGVEG
+806 KIKAIENAAGVEG

-854 VYEKNNVTSVSLNNL
+854 VYEENNVTSVSLNNL

>member
-23 WAENVVYGLMPSNT
+23 WAENVVYGIMPSNT

-48 ALGATALK
+48 ALGSDALK
-56 ITPEFAFENA
+56 LTPEFAFENA

-90 PAFVTL
+90 AAFVTL

-101 KMVVV
+101 NMVVV

-126 EANEKLYAIEGV
+126 EVNDKLYVIEGV
-138 YDESLDATATKL
+138 FDESVESTATKL

-161 EVATLNDSYEAIASD
+161 EAATWKDSYEAIASD
-176 HKGGFYLVK
+176 HKGGFYVIKLETVGK
-185 VVTEGRK
+185 KT
-192 NYPVLYKVSADFKVT
+192 YPVLYKVSADFKVT
-207 EAVANNTVTCSYST
+207 EAVANTTVNCSYT
-221 FNSLVASKD
+221 TYNSLVASKD
-230 GKTVYYAAGKSIY
+230 GNTVYYAAGKGVY

-251 VEMKGNL
+251 VEKKGDL
-258 NLNIAGITL
+258 KLNIAGITL
-267 DKSSADGVAA
+267 DKSSADGAAA
-277 ENIPDAKPAAK
+277 EITPDAKSAK
-288 RFLVMRRI
+288 RFLVMKRI

-316 YNVDGKEVGYANY
+316 YNADGKEVGYANY
-329 GRLYTDLGISE
+329 GRLYTDLGVSE
-340 TFNVVDIAKPVFD
+340 NFNLVDIAKPVFD

-358 VARNT
+358 VAKNT
-363 YQWGPYDFLDNT
+363 YQWGLYDFLDYT

-402 HEYTYNED
+402 HEYTYNEN

-435 DEKGNVISYVSDGN
+435 NEKGNVVSYVSDGN

-462 ENGNKIEEF
+462 ENGNKVEEY
-471 QYKVV
+471 QYQVV
-476 DDPNMPGSTM
+476 DDPNMQGSTK
-486 NKPKQL
+486 NKSKQL
-492 EKWEYVN
+492 ETWKYVDN
-499 NGLAL
+499 SLAE
-504 YQRFRYDNIGK
+504 YQRFRYDDKGNA
-515 DVPEYNEVPEF
+515 VPEF

-534 EGDYNDVYAR
+534 EGDYNDVYVR

-560 STYSRYTYAD
+560 STYSRYTYVD

-577 TYMEL
+577 TYMKL

-589 AYNTVNLKFTMPQL
+589 AYNTVNLKFSMPQL
-603 GGIQNCKFVIYRDCT
+603 GGVQDCKFVIYRDCT

-637 LCTYQDKLVKN
+637 LCTYQDKLLKN

-657 LFSAYSDDMMAA
+657 LFTAYSDDMMAA
-669 DIDEPGIDDGGVV
+669 DVDEPGIDDGGVV
-682 TPEENPEAEWIGYYS
+682 GPEENPEAQWIGYYS

-717 TGGEIKTS
+717 TGGKIVTS
-725 GNIANLQKTYYAGL
+725 GSIANLQKTYYAGL
-739 SWKNPENITDY
+739 SWKNPENVEDY

-768 ITKADSTNAN
+768 ITKADSTNAT

-796 LGYAVSDTIT
+796 LGYAISDTIT
-806 VKIKDIDAFATGVEG
+806 VKIKDIEDATGVEG
-821 VTVDGAVKATFANNT
+821 VTVDGAVKATFAGNT

-844 VSVFAANGQK
+844 LSVFAANGQK
-854 VYEKNNVTSVSLNNL
+854 VYEENNVTSVSLNNL

>member
-15 ALYSTVAA
+15 ALYSSVAA

-207 EAVANNTVTCSYST
+207 EAVANTTVTCSYST

-288 RFLVMRRI
+288 RFLVMKRI

-435 DEKGNVISYVSDGN
+435 DEKGNVVSYVSDGN

-456 ADIEYD
+456 GEIEYD
-462 ENGNKIEEF
+462 DNGNKVLEF
-471 QYKVV
+471 QYQVV
-476 DDPNMPGSTM
+476 DDPTMPGETM

-504 YQRFRYDNIGK
+504 YQRFRYNDKG
-515 DVPEYNEVPEF
+515 EEVPDY

-544 DSSYFDN
+544 DSSFFDN
-551 GKNSKWMGE
+551 GKDSKWMGE
-560 STYSRYTYAD
+560 STYSRYTYVD

-637 LCTYQDKLVKN
+637 LCTYQDKLLKN

-725 GNIANLQKTYYAGL
+725 GSIANLQKTYYAGL

-757 YLGMEEQSLAE
+757 YLGMEEQSLAD

-821 VTVDGAVKATFANNT
+821 VTVDGAVKATFAGNT

>member
-15 ALYSTVAA
+15 ALYSSVAA

-185 VVTEGRK
+185 VVSKDRK

-258 NLNIAGITL
+258 NLNIAGITF
-267 DKSSADGVAA
+267 DKSSADGAAA

-288 RFLVMRRI
+288 RFLVMKRI

-363 YQWGPYDFLDNT
+363 YQWGPYDFLDYT

-435 DEKGNVISYVSDGN
+435 DENGNVISYVSDGN

-476 DDPNMPGSTM
+476 DDPNMPGSTT

-515 DVPEYNEVPEF
+515 DVPEYKEVPEY

-637 LCTYQDKLVKN
+637 LCTYQDKLLKN

-725 GNIANLQKTYYAGL
+725 GSIANLQKTYYAGL

-750 GFKKNSV
+750 GFKKNSI

-768 ITKADSTNAN
+768 ITKADSTNVN

>member
-1 MKKYLLSSLLVLGL
+1 MKKYLLSSLFVLGL

-23 WAENVVYGLMPSNT
+23 WAENVVYGLMPSST

-66 EEFNCGTSVGD
+66 EEFKCGTSVGD
-77 KYYAFVVNRGVDA
+77 KYYAFVVNSGVDA

-185 VVTEGRK
+185 VVSKDRK

-207 EAVANNTVTCSYST
+207 EAVANTTVTCSYT
-221 FNSLVASKD
+221 TYNSLVASKD

-243 AFDVTAGT
+243 AFDVTAAT
-251 VEMKGNL
+251 VEKKGDL
-258 NLNIAGITL
+258 NSNIAGVTFG
-267 DKSSADGVAA
+267 KSSADGVAA
-277 ENIPDAKPAAK
+277 ENIPDDKPAAK

-296 YGSAMGDVPD
+296 YGSIMGDVSD

-329 GRLYTDLGISE
+329 GRLYTDLGTSDN
-340 TFNVVDIAKPVFD
+340 FNIVDIAKPVFD

-363 YQWGPYDFLDNT
+363 YQWEQYDFLDYT
-375 FKKTPNCETY
+375 FKKTPNCVTY

-393 VSDTTSVYY
+393 VSDTTSLYY
-402 HEYTYNED
+402 HEYIYNEN
-410 GTLATLNTYNKFTK
+410 GTLSILNTYNKYTK
-424 KLSQSIQYVAY
+424 KLSQSIKYTY

-449 WDSQKYN
+449 YDYQKYN
-456 ADIEYD
+456 AEIDYD
-462 ENGNKIEEF
+462 ENGNKIEEY
-471 QYKVV
+471 QYQVV
-476 DDPNMPGSTM
+476 DDPNMPGSPM
-486 NKPKQL
+486 NKSKQL
-492 EKWEYVN
+492 ESWKYVDN
-499 NGLAL
+499 CLAE
-504 YQRFRYDNIGK
+504 YQRFRYDDKGNA
-515 DVPEYNEVPEF
+515 VPDF

-551 GKNSKWMGE
+551 GKISKWMGE

-570 FTDMEKD
+570 FTDMEND

-603 GGIQNCKFVIYRDCT
+603 GGIQKCKFVIYRDCT
-618 PIDTLSFDD
+618 PIDTLSVDD
-627 FVANADPETG
+627 FVTNADPETG
-637 LCTYQDKLVKN
+637 LCTYQDKLLKN

-657 LFSAYSDDMMAA
+657 LFTAYSDDMMAA

-725 GNIANLQKTYYAGL
+725 GSIANLQKTYYAGL

-750 GFKKNSV
+750 GFKKNSI
-757 YLGMEEQSLAE
+757 YLGMQKQSLAE
-768 ITKADSTNAN
+768 ITKADSTNVN

-796 LGYAVSDTIT
+796 LGYAVSDTIAI
-806 VKIKDIDAFATGVEG
+806 KIKAIENAAGVEG

-854 VYEKNNVTSVSLNNL
+854 VYEENNVTSVSLNNL

>member
-1 MKKYLLSSLLVLGL
+1 MKKYLLSSLFVLGL

-23 WAENVVYGLMPSNT
+23 WAENVVYGLMPSST

-66 EEFNCGTSVGD
+66 EEFKCGTSVGD
-77 KYYAFVVNRGVDA
+77 KYYAFVVNSGVDA

-161 EVATLNDSYEAIASD
+161 EVTTLNDSYKAIASD

-185 VVTEGRK
+185 VVSKDRK

-207 EAVANNTVTCSYST
+207 EAVANTTVTCSYT
-221 FNSLVASKD
+221 TYNSLVASKD

-243 AFDVTAGT
+243 AFDVTAAT
-251 VEMKGNL
+251 VEKKGDL
-258 NLNIAGITL
+258 NSNIAGVTFG
-267 DKSSADGVAA
+267 KSSADGVAA
-277 ENIPDAKPAAK
+277 ENIPDDKPAAK

-296 YGSAMGDVPD
+296 YGSIMGDVSD

-329 GRLYTDLGISE
+329 GRLYTDLGTSDN
-340 TFNVVDIAKPVFD
+340 FNIVDIAKPVFD

-363 YQWGPYDFLDNT
+363 YQWGQYDFLDYT
-375 FKKTPNCETY
+375 FKKTPNCVTY

-393 VSDTTSVYY
+393 VSDTTSLYY
-402 HEYTYNED
+402 HEYIYNEN
-410 GTLATLNTYNKFTK
+410 GTLSILNTYNKYTK
-424 KLSQSIQYVAY
+424 KLSQSIKYTY

-449 WDSQKYN
+449 YDYQKYN
-456 ADIEYD
+456 AEIDYD
-462 ENGNKIEEF
+462 ENGNKIEEY
-471 QYKVV
+471 QYQVV
-476 DDPNMPGSTM
+476 DDPNMPGSPM
-486 NKPKQL
+486 NKSKQL
-492 EKWEYVN
+492 ESWKYVDN
-499 NGLAL
+499 CLAE
-504 YQRFRYDNIGK
+504 YQRFRYDDKGNT
-515 DVPEYNEVPEF
+515 VPDF

-551 GKNSKWMGE
+551 GKISKWMGE

-603 GGIQNCKFVIYRDCT
+603 GGIQKCKFVIYRDCT
-618 PIDTLSFDD
+618 PIDTLSLDD
-627 FVANADPETG
+627 FVTNADPETG
-637 LCTYQDKLVKN
+637 LCTYQDKLLKN

-657 LFSAYSDDMMAA
+657 LFTAYSDDMMAA

-725 GNIANLQKTYYAGL
+725 GSIANLQKTYYAGL

-750 GFKKNSV
+750 GFKKNSI
-757 YLGMEEQSLAE
+757 YLGKQKQSLAE
-768 ITKADSTNAN
+768 ITKADSTNVN

-796 LGYAVSDTIT
+796 LGYAVSDTIAI
-806 VKIKDIDAFATGVEG
+806 KIKAIENAAGVEG

-854 VYEKNNVTSVSLNNL
+854 VYEENNVTSVSLNNL

>member
-1 MKKYLLSSLLVLGL
+1 MKKYLLCSLLVLGL
-15 ALYSTVAA
+15 ALYSSVAA

-101 KMVVV
+101 KMVIV

-126 EANEKLYAIEGV
+126 EANEKLYVIEGA

-185 VVTEGRK
+185 VVSKDRK

-207 EAVANNTVTCSYST
+207 EAVANTTVTCSYST

-258 NLNIAGITL
+258 NLNIAGITF
-267 DKSSADGVAA
+267 DKSSADGAAA

-288 RFLVMRRI
+288 RFLVMKRI

-329 GRLYTDLGISE
+329 GRLYTDLGTSE

-363 YQWGPYDFLDNT
+363 YQWGPYDFLDYT

-456 ADIEYD
+456 GEIEYD
-462 ENGNKIEEF
+462 DNGNKVLEF
-471 QYKVV
+471 QYQVV
-476 DDPNMPGSTM
+476 DDPTMPGETM
-486 NKPKQL
+486 NKPKQI

-499 NGLAL
+499 NALAL
-504 YQRFRYDNIGK
+504 YQRFRYDGNG
-515 DVPEYNEVPEF
+515 DEVPDY

-637 LCTYQDKLVKN
+637 LCTYQDKLLKN

-739 SWKNPENITDY
+739 SWKNPENVEDY

-768 ITKADSTNAN
+768 ITKADSTNVN

-784 EDTEAYVVTSYA
+784 EDTEAYVVTKYA
-796 LGYAVSDTIT
+796 LGNAISDTIT
-806 VKIKDIDAFATGVEG
+806 VKIKDIETFATGVEG

>member
-1 MKKYLLSSLLVLGL
+1 M
-15 ALYSTVAA
+15 
-23 WAENVVYGLMPSNT
+23 
-37 YGART
+37 
-42 TSFDID
+42 
-48 ALGATALK
+48 
-56 ITPEFAFENA
+56 
-66 EEFNCGTSVGD
+66 
-77 KYYAFVVNRGVDA
+77 
-90 PAFVTL
+90 
-96 NFTTG
+96 
-101 KMVVV
+101 
-106 NDKSFTYGK
+106 
-115 PGFGANGMAYD
+115 
-126 EANEKLYAIEGV
+126 
-138 YDESLDATATKL
+138 
-150 YSVDTTNGTLT
+150 
-161 EVATLNDSYEAIASD
+161 NDSYEAIASD
-176 HKGGFYLVK
+176 HKGGFYVIKLETVGK
-185 VVTEGRK
+185 KT
-192 NYPVLYKVSADFKVT
+192 YPVLYKVSADFKVT
-207 EAVANNTVTCSYST
+207 EAVANNTVTCSYT
-221 FNSLVASKD
+221 TYNSLVASKD
-230 GKTVYYAAGKSIY
+230 GNTVYYAAGKSIY
-243 AFDVTAGT
+243 AFNVTAGT

-258 NLNIAGITL
+258 NLNIAGITF
-267 DKSSADGVAA
+267 DKSSADGAAA

-288 RFLVMRRI
+288 RFLVMKRI

-306 DVDSKRTYYY
+306 DFDSKRRYYY

-329 GRLYTDLGISE
+329 GRLYTDLGTSDN
-340 TFNVVDIAKPVFD
+340 FNIVDIAKPVFD

-363 YQWGPYDFLDNT
+363 YQWGPYDFLDYT
-375 FKKTPNCETY
+375 FKKTPNSETY

-402 HEYTYNED
+402 HVYTYNEN

-424 KLSQSIQYVAY
+424 KLSQSIQFVAY
-435 DEKGNVISYVSDGN
+435 DEKGNVVSYVSDGN

-456 ADIEYD
+456 GEIEYD
-462 ENGNKIEEF
+462 DNGNKVLEF
-471 QYKVV
+471 QYQVV
-476 DDPNMPGSTM
+476 DDPTMPGETM
-486 NKPKQL
+486 NKPKQI

-504 YQRFRYDNIGK
+504 YQRFRYNDKG
-515 DVPEYNEVPEF
+515 EEVPDY

-551 GKNSKWMGE
+551 GKISKWMGE

-603 GGIQNCKFVIYRDCT
+603 GTMQDSKYVIYRDCA

-637 LCTYQDKLVKN
+637 ICTYQDKLLKN

-657 LFSAYSDDMMAA
+657 LFTAYNDDMMVA
-669 DIDEPGIDDGGVV
+669 DLDEPGIDDGGVV
-682 TPEENPEAEWIGYYS
+682 GPEENPEAEWIGYYS

-707 ELPAVTDLAL
+707 ELPSVTELAM

-725 GNIANLQKTYYAGL
+725 GSIANLKKTYYAGL

-757 YLGMEEQSLAE
+757 YLGVEGQALAE
-768 ITKADSTNAN
+768 VTKADSTNVM

-796 LGYAVSDTIT
+796 LGYAISDTIAI
-806 VKIKDIDAFATGVEG
+806 KIKAIENAAGVEG

-854 VYEKNNVTSVSLNNL
+854 VYEENNVTSVSLNNL

>member
-161 EVATLNDSYEAIASD
+161 EVTTLNDSYEAIASD

-258 NLNIAGITL
+258 NLNIAGITF
-267 DKSSADGVAA
+267 DKSSADGAAA

-288 RFLVMRRI
+288 RFLVMKRI

-363 YQWGPYDFLDNT
+363 YQWGPYDFLDYT

-476 DDPNMPGSTM
+476 DDPNMPGSTT

-515 DVPEYNEVPEF
+515 DVPEYKEVPEY

-637 LCTYQDKLVKN
+637 LCTYQDKLLKN

-725 GNIANLQKTYYAGL
+725 GSIANLQKTYYAGL

-750 GFKKNSV
+750 GFKKNSI

-768 ITKADSTNAN
+768 ITKADSTNVN

>member
-15 ALYSTVAA
+15 ALYSSVAA

-185 VVTEGRK
+185 VVSKDRK

-207 EAVANNTVTCSYST
+207 EAVANNTVTCSYT
-221 FNSLVASKD
+221 TYNSLVASKD
-230 GKTVYYAAGKSIY
+230 GSTVYYAAGKSIY

-258 NLNIAGITL
+258 NLNIAGITF

-277 ENIPDAKPAAK
+277 ENIPDDKPAAK
-288 RFLVMRRI
+288 RFLVMKRI

-306 DVDSKRTYYY
+306 NVDSKRTYYY

-329 GRLYTDLGISE
+329 GRLYLDLGVSDN
-340 TFNVVDIAKPVFD
+340 FNLVDIAKPVFD

-363 YQWGPYDFLDNT
+363 YQWGPYDFLDYT
-375 FKKTPNCETY
+375 FQKTPNCETY
-385 EYNEAGQL
+385 AYNEAGQL
-393 VSDTTSVYY
+393 IADTTSVYY
-402 HEYTYNED
+402 HEYTYNEN
-410 GTLATLNTYNKFTK
+410 GTLAILNTYNKFSK
-424 KLSQSIQYVAY
+424 KLSQSIKYTY

-456 ADIEYD
+456 AEIEYD
-462 ENGNKIEEF
+462 KNGNKIEEF
-471 QYKVV
+471 QYQVV
-476 DDPNMPGSTM
+476 EDPNMPGSTT
-486 NKPKQL
+486 NKSKQL
-492 EKWEYVN
+492 ETWKYVDNCLAEY
-499 NGLAL
+499 L
-504 YQRFRYDNIGK
+504 RFRFDEKGK
-515 DVPEYNEVPEF
+515 EVPEY

-534 EGDYNDVYAR
+534 EGDYNDVYVR
-544 DSSYFDN
+544 DSSYFDDGRN
-551 GKNSKWMGE
+551 PRWMGE

-589 AYNTVNLKFTMPQL
+589 AYNTVNLKFSMPQL
-603 GGIQNCKFVIYRDCT
+603 GGVQDCKFVIYRDCT

-637 LCTYQDKLVKN
+637 LCTYQDKLLKN

-657 LFSAYSDDMMAA
+657 LFTAYSDDMMAA
-669 DIDEPGIDDGGVV
+669 DVDEPGIDDGGVV
-682 TPEENPEAEWIGYYS
+682 GPEENPEAQWIGYYS

-717 TGGEIKTS
+717 TGGKVETS
-725 GNIANLQKTYYAGL
+725 GSIANLQKTYFAAF

-757 YLGMEEQSLAE
+757 YLGMEEMALSE
-768 ITKADSTNAN
+768 ITKADSTSAN

-796 LGYAVSDTIT
+796 LGNAISDTIT
-806 VKIKDIDAFATGVEG
+806 VKIKDIEAFATGVEG
-821 VTVDGAVKATFANNT
+821 VTVDGAVKATFAGNT

-854 VYEKNNVTSVSLNNL
+854 VYEENNVTSVSLNNL

>member
-15 ALYSTVAA
+15 ALYSSVAA

-138 YDESLDATATKL
+138 YDESLGATATKL

-207 EAVANNTVTCSYST
+207 EAVANTTVTCSYST

-288 RFLVMRRI
+288 RFLVMKRI

-515 DVPEYNEVPEF
+515 DVPEYKEVPEY

-544 DSSYFDN
+544 DSSFFDN
-551 GKNSKWMGE
+551 GKDSKWMGE
-560 STYSRYTYAD
+560 STYSRYTYVD

-637 LCTYQDKLVKN
+637 LCTYQDKLLKN

-725 GNIANLQKTYYAGL
+725 GSIANLQKTYYAGL

-821 VTVDGAVKATFANNT
+821 VTVDGAVKATFAGNT

>member
-48 ALGATALK
+48 ALGSDALK
-56 ITPEFAFENA
+56 ITPDFAFENA
-66 EEFNCGTSVGD
+66 EDFNCGTSVGD

-90 PAFVTL
+90 AAFVTL

-126 EANEKLYAIEGV
+126 ETNGKLYVIEGAF
-138 YDESLDATATKL
+138 DESLEAEATKL

-161 EVATLNDSYEAIASD
+161 EVAKWNDSYEAIASD

-185 VVTEGRK
+185 VVSEGRK
-192 NYPVLYKVSADFKVT
+192 NYPVLYKVSADFKVS
-207 EAVANNTVTCSYST
+207 EAVANNTVTCSYT
-221 FNSLVASKD
+221 TYNSLVASKD
-230 GKTVYYAAGKSIY
+230 GNTVYYAAGKSIY

-258 NLNIAGITL
+258 NLNIAGITF

-277 ENIPDAKPAAK
+277 ENIPDDKPAAK
-288 RFLVMRRI
+288 RFLVMKRI

-329 GRLYTDLGISE
+329 GRLYSDLGVSDN
-340 TFNVVDIAKPVFD
+340 FNLVDIAKPVFD

-363 YQWGPYDFLDNT
+363 YQWGPYDFLDYT
-375 FKKTPNCETY
+375 FQKTPNCETY
-385 EYNEAGQL
+385 AYNEAGQL
-393 VSDTTSVYY
+393 IADTTSVYY
-402 HEYTYNED
+402 HEYTYNEN
-410 GTLATLNTYNKFTK
+410 GTLAILNTYNRFTK
-424 KLSQSIQYVAY
+424 KLSQSIKYTY

-456 ADIEYD
+456 AEIEYD
-462 ENGNKIEEF
+462 KNGNKIEEF
-471 QYKVV
+471 QYQVV
-476 DDPNMPGSTM
+476 EDPNMPGSTT
-486 NKPKQL
+486 NKSKQL
-492 EKWEYVN
+492 ETWKYVDNCLAEY
-499 NGLAL
+499 
-504 YQRFRYDNIGK
+504 QKFRFDDEG
-515 DVPEYNEVPEF
+515 EAVPEF

-560 STYSRYTYAD
+560 STYSRYTYVD

-589 AYNTVNLKFTMPQL
+589 AYNTVNLKFSMPQL
-603 GGIQNCKFVIYRDCT
+603 GGVQDCKFVIYRDCT

-637 LCTYQDKLVKN
+637 LCTYQDKLLKN

-657 LFSAYSDDMMAA
+657 LFTAYSDDMMAA
-669 DIDEPGIDDGGVV
+669 DVDEPGIDDGGVV
-682 TPEENPEAEWIGYYS
+682 GPEENPEAEWIGYYS

-707 ELPAVTDLAL
+707 ELPAVTELTM
-717 TGGEIKTS
+717 TGGKVETS
-725 GNIANLQKTYYAGL
+725 GSIANLQKTYFAAF

-757 YLGMEEQSLAE
+757 YLGMEEQALAE
-768 ITKADSTNAN
+768 ITKADSTSAN

-796 LGYAVSDTIT
+796 LGNAISDTIT
-806 VKIKDIDAFATGVEG
+806 VKIKDIEAFATGVEG
-821 VTVDGAVKATFANNT
+821 VTVDGAVKATFAGNT

>member
-1 MKKYLLSSLLVLGL
+1 MKKYLLSSLFVLGL

-23 WAENVVYGLMPSNT
+23 WAENVVYGLMPSST

-77 KYYAFVVNRGVDA
+77 KYYAFVVNSGVDA

-138 YDESLDATATKL
+138 YDESLDAPATKL

-161 EVATLNDSYEAIASD
+161 EVATLNDSYKAIASD

-185 VVTEGRK
+185 VVSKDRK

-207 EAVANNTVTCSYST
+207 EAVANTTVTCSYT
-221 FNSLVASKD
+221 TYNSLVASKD
-230 GKTVYYAAGKSIY
+230 GKTVYYAAGKSIF

-251 VEMKGNL
+251 VEKKGDL
-258 NLNIAGITL
+258 NSNIAGVTFG
-267 DKSSADGVAA
+267 KSSADGVAA
-277 ENIPDAKPAAK
+277 ENIPDDKPAAK

-296 YGSAMGDVPD
+296 YGSIMGDVPR

-329 GRLYTDLGISE
+329 GRLYTDLGISDN
-340 TFNVVDIAKPVFD
+340 FNIVDIAKPVFD

-363 YQWGPYDFLDNT
+363 YQWGRYDFLDYT
-375 FKKTPNCETY
+375 FKKTPNCVTY

-393 VSDTTSVYY
+393 VSDTTSLYY
-402 HEYTYNED
+402 HEYIYNEN
-410 GTLATLNTYNKFTK
+410 GTLSILNTYNKYTK
-424 KLSQSIQYVAY
+424 KLSQSIKYTY

-449 WDSQKYN
+449 YDYQKYN
-456 ADIEYD
+456 ADIDYD
-462 ENGNKIEEF
+462 ENGNKIEEY
-471 QYKVV
+471 QYQVV

-486 NKPKQL
+486 NKSKQL
-492 EKWEYVN
+492 ESWKYVDN
-499 NGLAL
+499 CLAE
-504 YQRFRYDNIGK
+504 YQRFRYDDKGNA
-515 DVPEYNEVPEF
+515 VPEF

-551 GKNSKWMGE
+551 GKDSKWMGE

-603 GGIQNCKFVIYRDCT
+603 GGIQKCKFVIYRDCT
-618 PIDTLSFDD
+618 PIDTLSLDD
-627 FVANADPETG
+627 FVTNADPETG
-637 LCTYQDKLVKN
+637 LCTYQDKLLKN

-657 LFSAYSDDMMAA
+657 LFTAYSDDMMAA

-725 GNIANLQKTYYAGL
+725 GSIANLQKTYYAGL

-750 GFKKNSV
+750 GFKKNSI
-757 YLGMEEQSLAE
+757 YLGKQKQSLAE
-768 ITKADSTNAN
+768 ITKADSTNVN

-796 LGYAVSDTIT
+796 LGYAVSDTIAI
-806 VKIKDIDAFATGVEG
+806 KIKAIENAAGVEG

-854 VYEKNNVTSVSLNNL
+854 VYEENNVTSVSLNNL

>member
-48 ALGATALK
+48 ALGSDALK
-56 ITPEFAFENA
+56 LTPDFAFENA

-90 PAFVTL
+90 AAFVTL

-126 EANEKLYAIEGV
+126 ETNGKLYVIEGV

-185 VVTEGRK
+185 VVSEGRK
-192 NYPVLYKVSADFKVT
+192 NYPVLYKVSADFKVS
-207 EAVANNTVTCSYST
+207 EAVANNTVTCSYT
-221 FNSLVASKD
+221 TYNSLVASKD
-230 GKTVYYAAGKSIY
+230 GNTVYYAAGKSIY

-258 NLNIAGITL
+258 NLNIAGITF

-277 ENIPDAKPAAK
+277 ENIPDDKPAAK

-329 GRLYTDLGISE
+329 GRLYLDLGVSDN
-340 TFNVVDIAKPVFD
+340 FNLVDIAKPVFD

-363 YQWGPYDFLDNT
+363 YQWGPYDFLDYT
-375 FKKTPNCETY
+375 FQKTPNCETY
-385 EYNEAGQL
+385 AYNEAGQL
-393 VSDTTSVYY
+393 IADTTSVYY
-402 HEYTYNED
+402 HEYTYNEN
-410 GTLATLNTYNKFTK
+410 GTLAILNTYNKFSK
-424 KLSQSIQYVAY
+424 KLSQSIKYTY

-456 ADIEYD
+456 AEIEYD
-462 ENGNKIEEF
+462 KNGNKVEEF
-471 QYKVV
+471 QYQVV
-476 DDPNMPGSTM
+476 EDPDMPGETT
-486 NKPKQL
+486 NKSKQL
-492 EKWEYVN
+492 ETWKYVDN
-499 NGLAL
+499 CLAE
-504 YQRFRYDNIGK
+504 YQRFRFDEKGK
-515 DVPEYNEVPEF
+515 EVPEY

-534 EGDYNDVYAR
+534 EGDYNDVYVR
-544 DSSYFDN
+544 DSSYFDDGRN
-551 GKNSKWMGE
+551 PRWMGE
-560 STYSRYTYAD
+560 STYSRYTYVD

-589 AYNTVNLKFTMPQL
+589 AYNTVNLKFSMPQL
-603 GGIQNCKFVIYRDCT
+603 GGVQDCKFVIYRDCT

-637 LCTYQDKLVKN
+637 LFTYQDKLLKN

-657 LFSAYSDDMMAA
+657 LFTAYSDDMMAA
-669 DIDEPGIDDGGVV
+669 DVDEPGIDDGGVV
-682 TPEENPEAEWIGYYS
+682 GPEENPEAQWIGYYS

-707 ELPAVTDLAL
+707 KLPAVTDLAL
-717 TGGEIKTS
+717 TGGKVETS
-725 GNIANLQKTYYAGL
+725 GSIANLQKTYFAAF

-757 YLGMEEQSLAE
+757 YLGMEEMALSE
-768 ITKADSTNAN
+768 ITKADSTSAN

-796 LGYAVSDTIT
+796 LGNAISDTIT
-806 VKIKDIDAFATGVEG
+806 VKIKDIEAFATGVEG
-821 VTVDGAVKATFANNT
+821 VTVDGAVKATFAGNT

-854 VYEKNNVTSVSLNNL
+854 VYEENNVRSVSLNNL

>member
-15 ALYSTVAA
+15 ALYSSVAA

-66 EEFNCGTSVGD
+66 EEFYCGTSVGD

-207 EAVANNTVTCSYST
+207 EAVANTTVTCSYST

-258 NLNIAGITL
+258 NLNIAGITFY
-267 DKSSADGVAA
+267 KSSADGAVA
-277 ENIPDAKPAAK
+277 ENIPDAKPAK
-288 RFLVMRRI
+288 RFLVMKRT

-329 GRLYTDLGISE
+329 GRSYTDFGTSE

-363 YQWGPYDFLDNT
+363 YQWGSYDFLDYT

-410 GTLATLNTYNKFTK
+410 GTLATLNTYNKLTK
-424 KLSQSIQYVAY
+424 KLSQSIQYVTY

-456 ADIEYD
+456 GEIEYD
-462 ENGNKIEEF
+462 DNGNKVLEF
-471 QYKVV
+471 QYQVV
-476 DDPNMPGSTM
+476 DDPTMPGETM
-486 NKPKQL
+486 NKPKQI
-492 EKWEYVN
+492 EKWKYVN
-499 NGLAL
+499 NALAL
-504 YQRFRYDNIGK
+504 YQRFRYDGNG
-515 DVPEYNEVPEF
+515 DEVPDY

-544 DSSYFDN
+544 DSTYFDN
-551 GKNSKWMGE
+551 GNNSQWTGK

-637 LCTYQDKLVKN
+637 LCTYQDKLLKN

-725 GNIANLQKTYYAGL
+725 GNVANLHKTYYAGL

-750 GFKKNSV
+750 GFKKNSI
-757 YLGMEEQSLAE
+757 YLGMEGQALAE
-768 ITKADSTNAN
+768 ITKADSTKAS

-784 EDTEAYVVTSYA
+784 KDTEAYVVTSYA
-796 LGYAVSDTIT
+796 LGYAISDTIT

-854 VYEKNNVTSVSLNNL
+854 VYEENNVTSVSLNNL

>member
-48 ALGATALK
+48 ALGSDALK
-56 ITPEFAFENA
+56 LTPDFAFENA

-90 PAFVTL
+90 AAFVTL

-126 EANEKLYAIEGV
+126 ETNGKLYVIEGAF
-138 YDESLDATATKL
+138 DESLEAEATKL

-161 EVATLNDSYEAIASD
+161 EVAKWNDSYEAIASD

-185 VVTEGRK
+185 VVSEGRK
-192 NYPVLYKVSADFKVT
+192 NYPVLYKVSADFKVS
-207 EAVANNTVTCSYST
+207 EAVANNTVTCSYT
-221 FNSLVASKD
+221 TYNSLVASKD
-230 GKTVYYAAGKSIY
+230 GSTVYYAAGKSIY

-258 NLNIAGITL
+258 NLNIAGITF

-277 ENIPDAKPAAK
+277 ENIPDDKPAAK
-288 RFLVMRRI
+288 RFLVMKRI

-329 GRLYTDLGISE
+329 GRLYLDLGVSDN
-340 TFNVVDIAKPVFD
+340 FNLVDIAKPVFD

-363 YQWGPYDFLDNT
+363 YQWGPYDFLDYT
-375 FKKTPNCETY
+375 FQKTPNCETY
-385 EYNEAGQL
+385 AYNEAGQL
-393 VSDTTSVYY
+393 IADTTSVYY
-402 HEYTYNED
+402 HEYTYNEN
-410 GTLATLNTYNKFTK
+410 GTLAILNTYNKFSK
-424 KLSQSIQYVAY
+424 KLSQSIKYTY

-456 ADIEYD
+456 AEIEYD
-462 ENGNKIEEF
+462 KNGNKIEEF
-471 QYKVV
+471 QYQVV
-476 DDPNMPGSTM
+476 EDPDMPGETT
-486 NKPKQL
+486 NKSKQL
-492 EKWEYVN
+492 ETWKYVDN
-499 NGLAL
+499 CLAE
-504 YQRFRYDNIGK
+504 YQRFRFDEKGK
-515 DVPEYNEVPEF
+515 EVPEY

-534 EGDYNDVYAR
+534 EGDYNDVYVR

-551 GKNSKWMGE
+551 GKSSKWMGE

-589 AYNTVNLKFTMPQL
+589 AYNTVNLKFSMPQL
-603 GGIQNCKFVIYRDCT
+603 GGVQDCKFVIYRDCT

-637 LCTYQDKLVKN
+637 LCTYQDKLLKN

-657 LFSAYSDDMMAA
+657 LFTAYSDDMMAA
-669 DIDEPGIDDGGVV
+669 DVDEPGIDDGGVV
-682 TPEENPEAEWIGYYS
+682 GPEENPEAQWIGYYS

-707 ELPAVTDLAL
+707 ELPAVTELTM
-717 TGGEIKTS
+717 TGGKVETS
-725 GNIANLQKTYYAGL
+725 GSIANLQKTYFAAF

-757 YLGMEEQSLAE
+757 YLGMEEQALAE
-768 ITKADSTNAN
+768 ITKADSTSAN

-796 LGYAVSDTIT
+796 LGNAISDTIT
-806 VKIKDIDAFATGVEG
+806 VKIKDIEAFATGVEG
-821 VTVDGAVKATFANNT
+821 VTVDGAVKATFAGNT

-854 VYEKNNVTSVSLNNL
+854 VYEENNVTSVSLNNL

>member
-1 MKKYLLSSLLVLGL
+1 MKKYLLSSLFVLGL

-23 WAENVVYGLMPSNT
+23 WAENVVYGLMPSST

-66 EEFNCGTSVGD
+66 EEFKCGTSVGD
-77 KYYAFVVNRGVDA
+77 KYYAFVVNSGVDA

-115 PGFGANGMAYD
+115 PGSGANGMAYD

-185 VVTEGRK
+185 VVSKDRK

-207 EAVANNTVTCSYST
+207 EAVANTTVTCSYT
-221 FNSLVASKD
+221 TYNSLVASKD

-243 AFDVTAGT
+243 AFDVTAAT
-251 VEMKGNL
+251 VEKKGDL
-258 NLNIAGITL
+258 NSNIAGVTFG
-267 DKSSADGVAA
+267 KSSADGVAA
-277 ENIPDAKPAAK
+277 ENIPDDKPAAK

-296 YGSAMGDVPD
+296 YGSIMGDVSD

-329 GRLYTDLGISE
+329 GRLYTDLGTSDN
-340 TFNVVDIAKPVFD
+340 FNIVDIAKPVFD

-358 VARNT
+358 VARNA
-363 YQWGPYDFLDNT
+363 YQWGQYDFLDYT
-375 FKKTPNCETY
+375 FKKTPNCVTY

-393 VSDTTSVYY
+393 VYDTTSLYY
-402 HEYTYNED
+402 HEYIYNEN
-410 GTLATLNTYNKFTK
+410 GTLSILNTYNKYTK
-424 KLSQSIQYVAY
+424 KLSQSIKYTY

-449 WDSQKYN
+449 YDYQKYN
-456 ADIEYD
+456 AEIDYD
-462 ENGNKIEEF
+462 ENGNKIEEY
-471 QYKVV
+471 QYQVV
-476 DDPNMPGSTM
+476 DDPNMPGSPM
-486 NKPKQL
+486 NKSKQL
-492 EKWEYVN
+492 ESWKYVDN
-499 NGLAL
+499 CLAE
-504 YQRFRYDNIGK
+504 YQRFRYDDKGNA
-515 DVPEYNEVPEF
+515 VPDF

-551 GKNSKWMGE
+551 GKISKWMGE

-603 GGIQNCKFVIYRDCT
+603 GGIQKCKFVIYRDCT
-618 PIDTLSFDD
+618 PIDTLSVDD
-627 FVANADPETG
+627 FVTNADPETG
-637 LCTYQDKLVKN
+637 LCTYQDKLLKN

-657 LFSAYSDDMMAA
+657 LFTAYSDDMMAA

-725 GNIANLQKTYYAGL
+725 GSIANLQKTYYAGL

-750 GFKKNSV
+750 GFKKNSI
-757 YLGMEEQSLAE
+757 YLGKQKQSLAE
-768 ITKADSTNAN
+768 ITKADSTNVN

-796 LGYAVSDTIT
+796 LGYAVSDTIAI
-806 VKIKDIDAFATGVEG
+806 KIKAIENAAGVEG

-854 VYEKNNVTSVSLNNL
+854 VYEENNVTSVSLNNL

>member
-23 WAENVVYGLMPSNT
+23 WAENVVYGIMPSNT

-48 ALGATALK
+48 ALGSDALK
-56 ITPEFAFENA
+56 LTPEFAFENA

-90 PAFVTL
+90 AAFVTL

-101 KMVVV
+101 NMVVV

-126 EANEKLYAIEGV
+126 ELNDKLYVIEGV
-138 YDESLDATATKL
+138 FDESVESTATKL

-161 EVATLNDSYEAIASD
+161 EVATWKDSYEAIASD
-176 HKGGFYLVK
+176 HKGGFYVIKLETVGK
-185 VVTEGRK
+185 KT
-192 NYPVLYKVSADFKVT
+192 YPVLYKVSADFKVT
-207 EAVANNTVTCSYST
+207 EAVANTTVNCSYT
-221 FNSLVASKD
+221 TYNSLVASKD
-230 GKTVYYAAGKSIY
+230 GNTVYYAAGKGVY

-251 VEMKGNL
+251 VEKKGDL
-258 NLNIAGITL
+258 KLNIAGITL
-267 DKSSADGVAA
+267 DKSSADGAAA
-277 ENIPDAKPAAK
+277 EITPDAKSAK
-288 RFLVMRRI
+288 RFLVMKRI

-316 YNVDGKEVGYANY
+316 YNADGKEVGYANY
-329 GRLYTDLGISE
+329 GRLYTDLGVSE
-340 TFNVVDIAKPVFD
+340 NFNLVDIAKPVFD

-358 VARNT
+358 VAKNT
-363 YQWGPYDFLDNT
+363 YQWGPYDFLDYT

-402 HEYTYNED
+402 HEYTYNEN

-435 DEKGNVISYVSDGN
+435 DEKGNVVSYVSDGN

-456 ADIEYD
+456 ADIDYD
-462 ENGNKIEEF
+462 ENGNKVEEY
-471 QYKVV
+471 QYQVV
-476 DDPNMPGSTM
+476 DDPNMQGSTK
-486 NKPKQL
+486 NKSKQL
-492 EKWEYVN
+492 ETWKYVDN
-499 NGLAL
+499 CLAE
-504 YQRFRYDNIGK
+504 YQRFRFDDNG
-515 DVPEYNEVPEF
+515 DAVPEF

-560 STYSRYTYAD
+560 STYSRYTYVD
-570 FTDMEKD
+570 FTDMEEA
-577 TYMEL
+577 TYMKL

-589 AYNTVNLKFTMPQL
+589 AYNTVNLQFSMPQL
-603 GGIQNCKFVIYRDCT
+603 GGVQDCKFVIYRDCT

-637 LCTYQDKLVKN
+637 LCTYQDKLLKN

-657 LFSAYSDDMMAA
+657 LFTAYSDDMMAA
-669 DIDEPGIDDGGVV
+669 DVDEPGIDDGGVV
-682 TPEENPEAEWIGYYS
+682 GPEENPEAQWIGYYS

-707 ELPAVTDLAL
+707 ELPAVTELAL
-717 TGGEIKTS
+717 TGGKIVTS
-725 GNIANLQKTYYAGL
+725 GSIANLQKTYYAGL

-768 ITKADSTNAN
+768 ITKADSTNAT

-796 LGYAVSDTIT
+796 LGYAISDTIT
-806 VKIKDIDAFATGVEG
+806 VKIKDIEDATGVEG
-821 VTVDGAVKATFANNT
+821 ITVDGAVKATFAGNT

-854 VYEKNNVTSVSLNNL
+854 VYEENNVTSVSLNNL

>member
-48 ALGATALK
+48 ALGSDALK
-56 ITPEFAFENA
+56 LTPDFAFENA

-90 PAFVTL
+90 AAFVTL

-126 EANEKLYAIEGV
+126 ETNGKLYVIEGAF
-138 YDESLDATATKL
+138 DESLEAEATKL

-161 EVATLNDSYEAIASD
+161 EVAKWNDSYEAIASD

-185 VVTEGRK
+185 VVSEGRK
-192 NYPVLYKVSADFKVT
+192 NYPVLYKVSADFKVS
-207 EAVANNTVTCSYST
+207 EAVANNTVTCSYT
-221 FNSLVASKD
+221 TYNSLVASKD
-230 GKTVYYAAGKSIY
+230 GSTVYYAAGKSIY

-258 NLNIAGITL
+258 NLNIAGITF

-277 ENIPDAKPAAK
+277 ENIPDDKPAAK
-288 RFLVMRRI
+288 RFLVMKRI

-306 DVDSKRTYYY
+306 DVDSKRTFYY

-329 GRLYTDLGISE
+329 GRLYLDLGVSDN
-340 TFNVVDIAKPVFD
+340 FNLVDIAKPVFD

-363 YQWGPYDFLDNT
+363 YQWGLYDFLDYT
-375 FKKTPNCETY
+375 FQKTPNCETY
-385 EYNEAGQL
+385 AYNEAGQL
-393 VSDTTSVYY
+393 IADTTSVYY
-402 HEYTYNED
+402 HEYTYNEN
-410 GTLATLNTYNKFTK
+410 GTLAILNTYNRFSK
-424 KLSQSIQYVAY
+424 KLSQSIKYTY

-456 ADIEYD
+456 AEIEYD
-462 ENGNKIEEF
+462 KNGNKIEEF
-471 QYKVV
+471 QYQVV
-476 DDPNMPGSTM
+476 EDPNMPGSTT
-486 NKPKQL
+486 NKSKQL
-492 EKWEYVN
+492 ETWKYVDN
-499 NGLAL
+499 CLAE
-504 YQRFRYDNIGK
+504 YQRFRFDEKGK
-515 DVPEYNEVPEF
+515 EVPEY

-534 EGDYNDVYAR
+534 EGDYNDVYVR

-551 GKNSKWMGE
+551 GKSSKWMGE

-589 AYNTVNLKFTMPQL
+589 AYNTVNLKFSMPQL
-603 GGIQNCKFVIYRDCT
+603 GGVQDCKFVIYRDCT

-637 LCTYQDKLVKN
+637 LCTYQDKLLKN

-657 LFSAYSDDMMAA
+657 LFTAYSDDMMAA
-669 DIDEPGIDDGGVV
+669 DVDEPGIDDGGVV
-682 TPEENPEAEWIGYYS
+682 GPEENPEAQWIGYYS

-717 TGGEIKTS
+717 TGGKVETS
-725 GNIANLQKTYYAGL
+725 GSIANLQKTYFAAF

-757 YLGMEEQSLAE
+757 YLGMEEQALAE
-768 ITKADSTNAN
+768 ITKADSTSAN

-796 LGYAVSDTIT
+796 LGNAISDTIT
-806 VKIKDIDAFATGVEG
+806 VKIKDIEKAAGVEG
-821 VTVDGAVKATFANNT
+821 VTVDGAVKATFAGNT

-854 VYEKNNVTSVSLNNL
+854 VYEENNVTSVSLDNL